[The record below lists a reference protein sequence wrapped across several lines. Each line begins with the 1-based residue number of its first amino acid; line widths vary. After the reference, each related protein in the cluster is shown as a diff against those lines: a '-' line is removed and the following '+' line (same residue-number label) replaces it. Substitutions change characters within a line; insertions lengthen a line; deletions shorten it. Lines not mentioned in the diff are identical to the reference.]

1 MIRKICLLTLLLFKL
16 SFSQDNL
23 PPEIFSEGNEFYCPL
38 SQQAIVTFFDITDPD
53 DESIEA
59 LYIQISEGYVQGED
73 LLILTGF
80 HPGVQESW
88 DPVSG
93 KLELKGPGGTEA
105 LYTDLIAA
113 VYDVKFISNNPNP
126 TDKSFSFTIGDTN
139 YLEET
144 GHYYEFISLVD
155 VTWTESK
162 ELAENLTYYGL
173 QGYLATITSA
183 EENQIAAVQTND
195 VGWIGASDA
204 ANEGDWRW
212 VTGPE
217 GLENN
222 GDGLPF
228 WNGAGS
234 QQGGVAVNNGNGSE
248 YSNWN
253 GTAEPNNAGP
263 EHYAHVTSPNVGEI
277 GTWND
282 LPNPASGGGDYQSKG
297 YIVEYGGMPGDPV
310 LNLSSSTNLLAPVV
324 ENISGFFGC
333 LNELTELVASSNI
346 GDGDVYWY
354 DSQIGG
360 NLIFE
365 GTNFNPDI
373 SETTS
378 FFVSPFAGGECDNF
392 NRIEIGAVINPS
404 PTPVAPDVMVDQC
417 TYTVEELVTE
427 ILINNECADISN
439 ITYSSG
445 TDFDDVN
452 GIGYFSEISDNFEFS
467 QGIILSSGD
476 ASLGTGP
483 NPGIG
488 NESSGDFG
496 WPGDI
501 DLTTLLEQTDSANDN
516 TNNASVIE
524 FDFVPISNNISFRF
538 IMASEE
544 YDQGSFECSFSDI
557 FGFFLT
563 NEDGVTTNLAVLPD
577 SDTPILVT
585 NIHPDNGVCG
595 AANPEYFGGY
605 VAEGES
611 PIAYDGYTRAFTAQS
626 EVVPGQ
632 TYHIKLAVADAGD
645 SALDTAVFLEGG
657 SFDLGIDLGDDIL
670 IENGLAPCPDDT
682 YTIDTF
688 TENGDYT
695 WFNNDI
701 EIEGENSSVLEV
713 SETGNYSVNIS
724 YGETC
729 NYSDDLFVE
738 FYIPLTIESPDTLF
752 SCDNNLVDG
761 FGLFD
766 LSQQTEPISATIT
779 TIPTITYFETL
790 EDAEQDINSIDNIES
805 YQNITPFN
813 QTIFVRIVENT
824 FPNCYSTTS
833 FELTT
838 INPPTITIP
847 TPLEECDNDYDG
859 IDVFDLSQKTDELL
873 GGQLN
878 VSVSYHESQED
889 ADNAANAIT
898 EPYSNLNSPDSQNI
912 FVRLEDN
919 ETFCY
924 ATTTLALVV
933 NPIPEVIV
941 PPVIEV
947 CDDDYDGIST
957 FDLVSLDPIIL
968 NGQTGITV
976 SYYESQAE
984 ADTATNP
991 LASPY
996 NNTSL
1001 NTQELIVRLENDITG
1016 CYSTTTQ
1023 GIIVNP
1029 LSLIEVIDYEICD
1042 YVNPGDMIEVFDII
1056 SYIDDYFTAQ
1066 NVTETYH
1073 GSLADAESGND
1084 PYTTAELTNYSNS
1097 DSASEEIFV
1106 RLVDNVTA
1114 CVTTGSFNIVVNPL
1128 PNVIVNTDL
1137 VQCDI
1142 DDVQD
1147 GISIYNLE
1155 EAAENIVIP
1164 NGPGDSSDNYVL
1176 TFHLSQE
1183 DLDAG
1188 INAIPNPTSYVNL
1201 TPLQNIYC
1209 RVENIATGCY
1219 TTSFF
1224 YLETIFNPIPEDA
1237 GLIVCDNSEGNG
1249 NDYDGL
1255 GLFTLSN
1262 ANDYVLSLIVAN
1274 PNNDITSPDQLT
1286 IAYYASEEDALL
1298 ELNQLP
1304 NQYTSEVP
1312 DAQTVYLRVERDNDC
1327 FGINSML
1334 LQVLPVPVY
1343 NEVLDEILCTYTP
1356 GTIDVDLNDYNA
1368 QVLGGQ
1374 NAGQVIITYHNSQLD
1389 ADTGFNALASPYTV
1403 NDEETI
1409 YVRVEVED
1417 GDPFVTACF
1426 ISNIN
1431 FTLTVAPRPVFI
1443 APEDLIVCDD
1453 DDTIDGLTTID
1464 ISVQTETI
1472 AAGIAEN
1479 VVTYHI
1485 SQEDA
1490 DSGENPLEDLYTTIT
1505 PDTQTIFA
1513 RIEDDMTPITA
1524 CYSTTPMDLV
1534 VVGPPAATTPSNLE
1548 FCDADADGFGVFTL
1562 TDADAEIT
1570 GTLSNLAISYHE
1582 TFSDAENNLFPIIGD
1597 YNNIVQYQQ
1606 TIYVRVEDT
1615 TISTDCFTY
1624 LELLLV
1630 VNDVPQIET
1639 EPSALEV
1646 CDNDTDGF
1654 GLFDLSLANEEI
1666 LNGLDP
1672 LEFEI
1677 TYYET
1682 SENAT
1687 LGENP
1692 IATPLAYTNV
1702 SPFTQDIYVRVENIA
1717 TECYNTTALTLIVN
1731 ELPVLIQPDPLEL
1744 CDDNNTGDEVE
1755 EFTLEDSLAQVLNG
1769 QTGIS
1774 VTFHETQEDAD
1785 NGDAPIFSPYTN
1797 IVNAQTIYLRAEN
1810 DITGCVSTI
1819 TLDLRVNPLPSPVT
1833 VEPLEACD
1841 VDADGFTSF
1850 DLESVSEDIINGE
1863 LDIFITYYETLTD
1876 AENALNPLVS
1886 PYDNIVP
1893 NQQTL
1898 FVRAE
1903 NSITGCFSIVDLEL
1917 ISLPSPQLP
1926 IVIDDIIICDD
1937 DLNGFFQ
1944 FDLTQNTALILGDQV
1959 ASEFNLSYHIS
1970 QEDADTGDN
1979 PIVNPETYSN
1989 LSNPQTIYVRLESIE
2004 NLCVSTGEFDLIVS
2018 LPPDAIQPLPLEIC
2032 DDIIADETTI
2042 FDLTVKDEEI
2052 TGGNPWIVEY
2062 FETEE
2067 DAMANTNVIADPE
2080 AYTNTVVGTNA
2091 LNPQTLFVRVTDP
2104 STTCYSF
2111 VTLTIRVLPN
2121 PTPSIDPAN
2130 IELCDYDASGDELEI
2145 FDITINEAYII
2156 NGEEGVS
2163 VTYYE
2168 TQEDAELGENAIVD
2182 PAVYTN
2188 ITLGQQTIYVRVT
2201 NDITAC
2207 YTIVTFDLVVNP
2219 LPDVSAADQYIAC
2232 EIDTDGFF
2240 DFDLDT
2246 VSASILGTQ
2255 DPLNFTVTYHETQED
2270 ADNGE
2275 NVLVSPYTNLT
2286 NPQQLFVNITN
2297 NTTGCFIAVPSIT
2310 IEVQEAA
2317 QANSDLDRIEYII
2330 CDNLADNDG
2339 FGTFNLSS
2347 QNEEILDGQD
2357 PANFTVTYYDNQIDA
2372 ELGTNPLANSYE
2384 NTSNPQVI
2392 YARVDNDTTADA
2404 QCYATT
2410 NLTLIVNLLPEFFLE
2425 DVYLGCVNVNGS
2437 ELLDPVVMD
2446 IGLDPAL
2453 YSFEWFDPTGTL
2465 VSTSVTYT
2473 PLVGGTFTAI
2483 ATNLATGCEY
2493 TVTTL
2498 VDPSSPP
2505 EVSAVVTT
2513 EFFADIHVIEASAT
2527 GEGIYEFSLDDGP
2540 WQTSG
2545 TFEDV
2550 TPGFHTVVA
2559 RDVNGCGTG
2568 TTQVLVIDY
2577 PHFFTP
2583 NGDGYNDTWRVE
2595 GIETRPLAKI
2605 YIYDRYGKLLK
2616 QLSPLGPGWDG
2627 TFNGE
2632 NLPASDYWFTIRLD
2646 VIYGDDESLIKEFT
2660 GHFSLKR

>member
-1 MIRKICLLTLLLFKL
+1 MTEMIRKICLLTLLLFKL

-38 SQQAIVTFFDITDPD
+38 SEQAIVTFFDITDPD
-53 DESIEA
+53 DESILA

-73 LLILTGF
+73 LLTLTGV
-80 HPGVQESW
+80 HPGIQETW

-93 KLELKGPGGTEA
+93 KLELKGPGGGEA
-105 LYTDLIAA
+105 LYADIIPA
-113 VYDVKFISNNPNP
+113 VYDVRFNSTNNNPI
-126 TDKSFSFTIGDTN
+126 DKSFSFTIGN
-139 YLEET
+139 ANFLPST
-144 GHYYEFISLVD
+144 GHFYEYID
-155 VTWTESK
+155 VLGITWQQAKTA
-162 ELAENLTYYGL
+162 AENQFYFGL
-173 QGYLATITSA
+173 QGYLATIMSP
-183 EENQIAAVQTND
+183 EESQIAVEQASAT
-195 VGWIGASDA
+195 GWIGASDFT
-204 ANEGDWRW
+204 NEGQWNW

-217 GLENN
+217 AGTN
-222 GDGLPF
+222 F
-228 WNGAGS
+228 WNG
-234 QQGGVAVNNGNGSE
+234 NFNGSAVSGM

-253 GTAEPNNAGP
+253 NDPPEPNQSGD
-263 EHYAHVTSPNVGEI
+263 EDFAHITDPSI
-277 GTWND
+277 GLIGSWND
-282 LPNPASGGGDYQSKG
+282 LSNTGPGSGPYQPKG
-297 YIVEYGGMPGDPV
+297 YIVEFGGMPGDPV
-310 LNLSSSTNLLAPVV
+310 LNLSSSTNLLAPII
-324 ENISGFFGC
+324 EISDFSGC

-360 NLIFE
+360 NLVFE
-365 GTNFNPDI
+365 GTNYNPDI

-378 FFVSPFAGGECDNF
+378 FFVSPFADGECDTF
-392 NRIEIGAVINPS
+392 NRIEIDAVINPS

-439 ITYSSG
+439 ITYSTG
-445 TDFDDVN
+445 TNFDDVN

-595 AANPEYFGGY
+595 AANPEYFGSY
-605 VAEGES
+605 VEEGES

-626 EVVPGQ
+626 EVIPGQ

-657 SFDLGIDLGDDIL
+657 SFDLGIDLGEDIL

-701 EIEGENSSVLEV
+701 EIEGENSSVLDV
-713 SETGNYSVNIS
+713 TETGNYSVNIS

-729 NYSDDLFVE
+729 NYTDDLFIE
-738 FYIPLTIESPDTLF
+738 FYVPLIIESPETLL

-779 TIPTITYFETL
+779 TIPTITYFETI
-790 EDAEQDINSIDNIES
+790 EDAEQDINNIDNIES

-833 FELTT
+833 FGLTT
-838 INPPTITIP
+838 INPPIITIP
-847 TPLEECDNDYDG
+847 TALEECDNDYDG
-859 IDVFDLSQKTDELL
+859 IDVFDLSQRTDELL
-873 GGQLN
+873 GGQVN

-889 ADNAANAIT
+889 ADNAANAIVD
-898 EPYSNLNSPDSQNI
+898 PYTNTTADSQNV
-912 FVRLEDN
+912 FVRLTDDI
-919 ETFCY
+919 TFCY

-957 FDLVSLDPIIL
+957 FDLVSLDPTIL
-968 NGQTGITV
+968 NGQTGISV

-1056 SYIDDYFTAQ
+1056 SYIDDYFSSQ

-1106 RLVDNVTA
+1106 RLVDNVTD

-1209 RVENIATGCY
+1209 RVQNIATTCY

-1286 IAYYASEEDALL
+1286 IAYYASESDALL

-1327 FGINSML
+1327 FGINSMQI
-1334 LQVLPVPVY
+1334 QVLPVPVY

-1356 GTIDVDLNDYNA
+1356 GTIDIDLNDYNA
-1368 QVLGGQ
+1368 QVLGEQ
-1374 NAGQVIITYHNSQLD
+1374 NAEQVIITYHNSQLD

-1403 NDEETI
+1403 NGEETI
-1409 YVRVEVED
+1409 FVRVEVED

-1431 FTLTVAPRPVFI
+1431 FTLTVEPRPVFI

-1453 DDTIDGLTTID
+1453 DGTIDGLTTID

-1479 VVTYHI
+1479 IVTYHV

-1490 DSGENPLEDLYTTIT
+1490 DSGENPLEDLYTTVT
-1505 PDTQTIFA
+1505 QDSQTIFA
-1513 RIEDDMTPITA
+1513 RIKDDMTPITG
-1524 CYSTTPMDLV
+1524 CYSTTPVNLV

-1606 TIYVRVEDT
+1606 T
-1615 TISTDCFTY
+1615 
-1624 LELLLV
+1624 
-1630 VNDVPQIET
+1630 
-1639 EPSALEV
+1639 
-1646 CDNDTDGF
+1646 
-1654 GLFDLSLANEEI
+1654 
-1666 LNGLDP
+1666 
-1672 LEFEI
+1672 
-1677 TYYET
+1677 
-1682 SENAT
+1682 
-1687 LGENP
+1687 
-1692 IATPLAYTNV
+1692 
-1702 SPFTQDIYVRVENIA
+1702 
-1717 TECYNTTALTLIVN
+1717 
-1731 ELPVLIQPDPLEL
+1731 
-1744 CDDNNTGDEVE
+1744 
-1755 EFTLEDSLAQVLNG
+1755 
-1769 QTGIS
+1769 
-1774 VTFHETQEDAD
+1774 
-1785 NGDAPIFSPYTN
+1785 
-1797 IVNAQTIYLRAEN
+1797 
-1810 DITGCVSTI
+1810 
-1819 TLDLRVNPLPSPVT
+1819 
-1833 VEPLEACD
+1833 
-1841 VDADGFTSF
+1841 
-1850 DLESVSEDIINGE
+1850 
-1863 LDIFITYYETLTD
+1863 
-1876 AENALNPLVS
+1876 
-1886 PYDNIVP
+1886 
-1893 NQQTL
+1893 
-1898 FVRAE
+1898 
-1903 NSITGCFSIVDLEL
+1903 
-1917 ISLPSPQLP
+1917 
-1926 IVIDDIIICDD
+1926 
-1937 DLNGFFQ
+1937 
-1944 FDLTQNTALILGDQV
+1944 
-1959 ASEFNLSYHIS
+1959 
-1970 QEDADTGDN
+1970 
-1979 PIVNPETYSN
+1979 
-1989 LSNPQTIYVRLESIE
+1989 
-2004 NLCVSTGEFDLIVS
+2004 
-2018 LPPDAIQPLPLEIC
+2018 
-2032 DDIIADETTI
+2032 
-2042 FDLTVKDEEI
+2042 
-2052 TGGNPWIVEY
+2052 
-2062 FETEE
+2062 
-2067 DAMANTNVIADPE
+2067 
-2080 AYTNTVVGTNA
+2080 
-2091 LNPQTLFVRVTDP
+2091 
-2104 STTCYSF
+2104 
-2111 VTLTIRVLPN
+2111 
-2121 PTPSIDPAN
+2121 
-2130 IELCDYDASGDELEI
+2130 
-2145 FDITINEAYII
+2145 
-2156 NGEEGVS
+2156 
-2163 VTYYE
+2163 
-2168 TQEDAELGENAIVD
+2168 
-2182 PAVYTN
+2182 
-2188 ITLGQQTIYVRVT
+2188 
-2201 NDITAC
+2201 
-2207 YTIVTFDLVVNP
+2207 
-2219 LPDVSAADQYIAC
+2219 
-2232 EIDTDGFF
+2232 
-2240 DFDLDT
+2240 
-2246 VSASILGTQ
+2246 
-2255 DPLNFTVTYHETQED
+2255 
-2270 ADNGE
+2270 
-2275 NVLVSPYTNLT
+2275 
-2286 NPQQLFVNITN
+2286 
-2297 NTTGCFIAVPSIT
+2297 
-2310 IEVQEAA
+2310 
-2317 QANSDLDRIEYII
+2317 
-2330 CDNLADNDG
+2330 
-2339 FGTFNLSS
+2339 
-2347 QNEEILDGQD
+2347 
-2357 PANFTVTYYDNQIDA
+2357 
-2372 ELGTNPLANSYE
+2372 
-2384 NTSNPQVI
+2384 
-2392 YARVDNDTTADA
+2392 
-2404 QCYATT
+2404 
-2410 NLTLIVNLLPEFFLE
+2410 
-2425 DVYLGCVNVNGS
+2425 
-2437 ELLDPVVMD
+2437 
-2446 IGLDPAL
+2446 
-2453 YSFEWFDPTGTL
+2453 
-2465 VSTSVTYT
+2465 
-2473 PLVGGTFTAI
+2473 
-2483 ATNLATGCEY
+2483 
-2493 TVTTL
+2493 
-2498 VDPSSPP
+2498 
-2505 EVSAVVTT
+2505 
-2513 EFFADIHVIEASAT
+2513 
-2527 GEGIYEFSLDDGP
+2527 
-2540 WQTSG
+2540 
-2545 TFEDV
+2545 
-2550 TPGFHTVVA
+2550 
-2559 RDVNGCGTG
+2559 
-2568 TTQVLVIDY
+2568 
-2577 PHFFTP
+2577 
-2583 NGDGYNDTWRVE
+2583 
-2595 GIETRPLAKI
+2595 
-2605 YIYDRYGKLLK
+2605 
-2616 QLSPLGPGWDG
+2616 
-2627 TFNGE
+2627 
-2632 NLPASDYWFTIRLD
+2632 
-2646 VIYGDDESLIKEFT
+2646 
-2660 GHFSLKR
+2660 

>member
-1 MIRKICLLTLLLFKL
+1 MIRKICLLILFIFQL

-38 SQQAIVTFFDITDPD
+38 SEQAIVTFFDITDPD

-59 LYIQISEGYVQGED
+59 LYIQISQGYVQGED
-73 LLILTGF
+73 VLSLTGV
-80 HPGVQESW
+80 HPGIQETW

-93 KLELKGPGGTEA
+93 KLELKGPGGAEA
-105 LYTDLIAA
+105 LYADIIPA
-113 VYDVKFISNNPNP
+113 VYDVRFSSTNNNPVN
-126 TDKSFSFTIGDTN
+126 KSFSFTIGDAN
-139 YLEET
+139 FLPST
-144 GHYYEFISLVD
+144 GHFYEYID
-155 VTWTESK
+155 VLGITWQQAKTA
-162 ELAENLTYYGL
+162 AENQTYFGL
-173 QGYLATITSA
+173 QGYLATIMSP
-183 EENQIAAVQTND
+183 EESQIAVEQASAT
-195 VGWIGASDA
+195 GWIGASDFT
-204 ANEGDWRW
+204 NEGQWNW

-217 GLENN
+217 AGTN
-222 GDGLPF
+222 F
-228 WNGAGS
+228 WNG
-234 QQGGVAVNNGNGSE
+234 NFNGSAAAGM

-253 GTAEPNNAGP
+253 NDPPEPNQSGDEDFAHITDPSIGLIGSWNDLSNAGP
-263 EHYAHVTSPNVGEI
+263 G
-277 GTWND
+277 
-282 LPNPASGGGDYQSKG
+282 SGPYQPKG
-297 YIVEYGGMPGDPV
+297 YIVEFGGMPGDPV
-310 LNLSSSTNLLAPVV
+310 LNLSSSTALLAPIV
-324 ENISGFFGC
+324 ETSDFSGC
-333 LNELTELVASSNI
+333 LNELSELVATSNI

-360 NLIFE
+360 NLVFE
-365 GTNFNPDI
+365 GTNYNPDI

-378 FFVSPFAGGECDNF
+378 FFVSPFPDGECDTF

-452 GIGYFSEISDNFEFS
+452 GIGYFSEISENFEFS

-488 NESSGDFG
+488 NASSGNFG

-605 VAEGES
+605 VAQGES

-738 FYIPLTIESPDTLF
+738 FYIPLTIESPETLL

-779 TIPTITYFETL
+779 TTPTITYFETL
-790 EDAEQDINSIDNIES
+790 EEAEQDINAIANIES
-805 YQNITPFN
+805 YQNINPFN

-833 FELTT
+833 FGLTT
-838 INPPTITIP
+838 INPPTITVP

-873 GGQLN
+873 GGQVN

-968 NGQTGITV
+968 NGQTGISVT
-976 SYYESQAE
+976 YYESQAE

-1056 SYIDDYFTAQ
+1056 SYIDDYFSSQ

-1073 GSLADAESGND
+1073 GSLADAQSGND

-1209 RVENIATGCY
+1209 RVENIATTCY

-1262 ANDYVLSLIVAN
+1262 ADNYVLSLIVAN

-1356 GTIDVDLNDYNA
+1356 GTFDVDLNDYNA
-1368 QVLGGQ
+1368 QVLGDQ
-1374 NAGQVIITYHNSQLD
+1374 NAEEVIITYHESQLD
-1389 ADTGFNALASPYTV
+1389 ADTGFNALASPYTI
-1403 NDEETI
+1403 NEEATI
-1409 YVRVEVED
+1409 YTRVEVED

-1431 FTLTVAPRPVFI
+1431 FTLTVEPRPVFI

-1472 AAGIAEN
+1472 AAGVPEN

-1490 DSGENPLEDLYTTIT
+1490 DSGENPLEELYTTVT

-1513 RIEDDMTPITA
+1513 RIEDDMTPITG

-1624 LELLLV
+1624 LELLIV

-1654 GLFDLSLANEEI
+1654 GLFDLSLASEEI

-1672 LEFEI
+1672 LDFEV

-1774 VTFHETQEDAD
+1774 ITFHETQEDAD
-1785 NGDAPIFSPYTN
+1785 NADAPIFSPYTN

-1876 AENALNPLVS
+1876 AENALNPLAS

-1903 NSITGCFSIVDLEL
+1903 NSITGCFSVVDLEL

-2032 DDIIADETTI
+2032 DDIVADETTV

-2130 IELCDYDASGDELEI
+2130 IELCDYDTSGDELEV
-2145 FDITINEAYII
+2145 FDITVNEAYII

-2163 VTYYE
+2163 VTYHE

-2188 ITLGQQTIYVRVT
+2188 ITLGQQIIYVRVT

-2207 YTIVTFDLVVNP
+2207 YTIVTFDLIVNP
-2219 LPDVSAADQYIAC
+2219 LPDISAADQYIAC

-2270 ADNGE
+2270 ADNGD

-2384 NTSNPQVI
+2384 NTSNPQII

-2410 NLTLIVNLLPEFFLE
+2410 DLTLIVNLLPEFFLE

-2483 ATNLATGCEY
+2483 ATNLATGCQN

-2513 EFFADIHVIEASAT
+2513 EFFADLHVIQASAT

-2550 TPGFHTVVA
+2550 TPGFHSVIA

-2605 YIYDRYGKLLK
+2605 YIYDRFGKLLK

-2632 NLPASDYWFTIRLD
+2632 NLPATDYWFTIRLD
-2646 VIYGDDESLIKEFT
+2646 VVFGEAESVIKEFT

>member
-1 MIRKICLLTLLLFKL
+1 
-16 SFSQDNL
+16 
-23 PPEIFSEGNEFYCPL
+23 
-38 SQQAIVTFFDITDPD
+38 
-53 DESIEA
+53 
-59 LYIQISEGYVQGED
+59 
-73 LLILTGF
+73 
-80 HPGVQESW
+80 
-88 DPVSG
+88 
-93 KLELKGPGGTEA
+93 
-105 LYTDLIAA
+105 
-113 VYDVKFISNNPNP
+113 
-126 TDKSFSFTIGDTN
+126 
-139 YLEET
+139 
-144 GHYYEFISLVD
+144 
-155 VTWTESK
+155 
-162 ELAENLTYYGL
+162 
-173 QGYLATITSA
+173 
-183 EENQIAAVQTND
+183 
-195 VGWIGASDA
+195 
-204 ANEGDWRW
+204 
-212 VTGPE
+212 
-217 GLENN
+217 
-222 GDGLPF
+222 
-228 WNGAGS
+228 
-234 QQGGVAVNNGNGSE
+234 
-248 YSNWN
+248 
-253 GTAEPNNAGP
+253 
-263 EHYAHVTSPNVGEI
+263 
-277 GTWND
+277 
-282 LPNPASGGGDYQSKG
+282 
-297 YIVEYGGMPGDPV
+297 
-310 LNLSSSTNLLAPVV
+310 
-324 ENISGFFGC
+324 
-333 LNELTELVASSNI
+333 
-346 GDGDVYWY
+346 
-354 DSQIGG
+354 
-360 NLIFE
+360 
-365 GTNFNPDI
+365 
-373 SETTS
+373 
-378 FFVSPFAGGECDNF
+378 
-392 NRIEIGAVINPS
+392 
-404 PTPVAPDVMVDQC
+404 
-417 TYTVEELVTE
+417 
-427 ILINNECADISN
+427 
-439 ITYSSG
+439 
-445 TDFDDVN
+445 
-452 GIGYFSEISDNFEFS
+452 
-467 QGIILSSGD
+467 
-476 ASLGTGP
+476 
-483 NPGIG
+483 
-488 NESSGDFG
+488 
-496 WPGDI
+496 
-501 DLTTLLEQTDSANDN
+501 
-516 TNNASVIE
+516 
-524 FDFVPISNNISFRF
+524 
-538 IMASEE
+538 
-544 YDQGSFECSFSDI
+544 
-557 FGFFLT
+557 
-563 NEDGVTTNLAVLPD
+563 
-577 SDTPILVT
+577 
-585 NIHPDNGVCG
+585 
-595 AANPEYFGGY
+595 
-605 VAEGES
+605 
-611 PIAYDGYTRAFTAQS
+611 
-626 EVVPGQ
+626 
-632 TYHIKLAVADAGD
+632 
-645 SALDTAVFLEGG
+645 
-657 SFDLGIDLGDDIL
+657 
-670 IENGLAPCPDDT
+670 
-682 YTIDTF
+682 
-688 TENGDYT
+688 
-695 WFNNDI
+695 
-701 EIEGENSSVLEV
+701 
-713 SETGNYSVNIS
+713 
-724 YGETC
+724 
-729 NYSDDLFVE
+729 
-738 FYIPLTIESPDTLF
+738 
-752 SCDNNLVDG
+752 
-761 FGLFD
+761 
-766 LSQQTEPISATIT
+766 
-779 TIPTITYFETL
+779 
-790 EDAEQDINSIDNIES
+790 
-805 YQNITPFN
+805 
-813 QTIFVRIVENT
+813 
-824 FPNCYSTTS
+824 
-833 FELTT
+833 
-838 INPPTITIP
+838 
-847 TPLEECDNDYDG
+847 
-859 IDVFDLSQKTDELL
+859 
-873 GGQLN
+873 
-878 VSVSYHESQED
+878 D

-968 NGQTGITV
+968 NGQTGITI

-1001 NTQELIVRLENDITG
+1001 NTQELVVRLENDITG

-1073 GSLADAESGND
+1073 GSLTDAESGND

-1114 CVTTGSFNIVVNPL
+1114 CVTTGSFNIIVNPL

-1389 ADTGFNALASPYTV
+1389 ADTGFNALASPYTI

-1490 DSGENPLEDLYTTIT
+1490 DSGENPLEELYTTIT

-1548 FCDADADGFGVFTL
+1548 FCDTDADGFGVFTL

-1876 AENALNPLVS
+1876 AENALNPLAS

-2121 PTPSIDPAN
+2121 PTPSLDPAN

-2483 ATNLATGCEY
+2483 ATNLATGCQN

-2616 QLSPLGPGWDG
+2616 
-2627 TFNGE
+2627 
-2632 NLPASDYWFTIRLD
+2632 
-2646 VIYGDDESLIKEFT
+2646 
-2660 GHFSLKR
+2660 

>member
-1 MIRKICLLTLLLFKL
+1 MIRKICLLILFIFQL

-38 SQQAIVTFFDITDPD
+38 SEQAIVTFFDITDPD

-59 LYIQISEGYVQGED
+59 LYIQISQGYVQGED
-73 LLILTGF
+73 VLSLTGV
-80 HPGVQESW
+80 HPGIQETW

-93 KLELKGPGGTEA
+93 KLELKGPGGAEA
-105 LYTDLIAA
+105 LYADIIPA
-113 VYDVKFISNNPNP
+113 VYDVRFSSTNNNPVN
-126 TDKSFSFTIGDTN
+126 KSFSFTIGDAN
-139 YLEET
+139 FLPST
-144 GHYYEFISLVD
+144 GHFYEYID
-155 VTWTESK
+155 VLGITWQQAKTA
-162 ELAENLTYYGL
+162 AENQTYFGL
-173 QGYLATITSA
+173 QGYLATIMSP
-183 EENQIAAVQTND
+183 EESQIAVEQASAT
-195 VGWIGASDA
+195 GWIGASDFT
-204 ANEGDWRW
+204 NEGQWNW

-217 GLENN
+217 AGTN
-222 GDGLPF
+222 F
-228 WNGAGS
+228 WNG
-234 QQGGVAVNNGNGSE
+234 NFNGSAAAGM

-253 GTAEPNNAGP
+253 NDPPEPNQSGDEDFAHITDPSIGLIGSWNDLSNAGP
-263 EHYAHVTSPNVGEI
+263 G
-277 GTWND
+277 
-282 LPNPASGGGDYQSKG
+282 SGPYQPKG
-297 YIVEYGGMPGDPV
+297 YIVEFGGMPGDPV
-310 LNLSSSTNLLAPVV
+310 LNLSSSTALLAPIV
-324 ENISGFFGC
+324 ETSDFSGC
-333 LNELTELVASSNI
+333 LNELSELVATSNI

-360 NLIFE
+360 NLVFE
-365 GTNFNPDI
+365 GTNYNPDI

-378 FFVSPFAGGECDNF
+378 FFVSPFPDGECDTF

-452 GIGYFSEISDNFEFS
+452 GIGYFSEISENFEFS

-488 NESSGDFG
+488 NASSGNFG

-605 VAEGES
+605 VAQGES

-738 FYIPLTIESPDTLF
+738 FYIPLTIESPETLL

-779 TIPTITYFETL
+779 TTPTITYFETL
-790 EDAEQDINSIDNIES
+790 EEAEQDINAIANIES
-805 YQNITPFN
+805 YQNINPFN

-833 FELTT
+833 FGLTT
-838 INPPTITIP
+838 INPPTITVP

-873 GGQLN
+873 GGQVN

-968 NGQTGITV
+968 NGQTGISVT
-976 SYYESQAE
+976 YYESQAE

-1056 SYIDDYFTAQ
+1056 SYIDDYFSSQ

-1073 GSLADAESGND
+1073 GSLADAQSGND

-1209 RVENIATGCY
+1209 RVENIATTCY

-1262 ANDYVLSLIVAN
+1262 ADNYVLSLIVAN

-1356 GTIDVDLNDYNA
+1356 GTFDVDLNDYNA
-1368 QVLGGQ
+1368 QVLGAQ
-1374 NAGQVIITYHNSQLD
+1374 NAEEVIITYHESQLN
-1389 ADTGFNALASPYTV
+1389 ADTGFNALASPYTI
-1403 NDEETI
+1403 NEEATI
-1409 YVRVEVED
+1409 YARVEVED

-1431 FTLTVAPRPVFI
+1431 FTLTVEPRPVFI

-1472 AAGIAEN
+1472 AAGVPEN

-1490 DSGENPLEDLYTTIT
+1490 DSGENPLEELYTTVT

-1513 RIEDDMTPITA
+1513 RIEDDMTPITG

-1624 LELLLV
+1624 LELLIV

-1654 GLFDLSLANEEI
+1654 GLFDLSLASEEI

-1672 LEFEI
+1672 LDFEV

-1682 SENAT
+1682 LDNANAET
-1687 LGENP
+1687 NP

-1774 VTFHETQEDAD
+1774 ITFHETQEDAD
-1785 NGDAPIFSPYTN
+1785 NADAPIFSPYTN

-1876 AENALNPLVS
+1876 AENALNPLAS

-1903 NSITGCFSIVDLEL
+1903 NSITGCFSVVDLEL

-2032 DDIIADETTI
+2032 DDIVADETTV

-2130 IELCDYDASGDELEI
+2130 IELCDYDTSGDELEV
-2145 FDITINEAYII
+2145 FDITVNEAYII

-2163 VTYYE
+2163 VTYHE

-2188 ITLGQQTIYVRVT
+2188 ITLGQQIIYVRVT

-2207 YTIVTFDLVVNP
+2207 YTIVTFDLIVNP
-2219 LPDVSAADQYIAC
+2219 LPDISAADQYIAC

-2270 ADNGE
+2270 ADNGD

-2384 NTSNPQVI
+2384 NTSNPQII

-2410 NLTLIVNLLPEFFLE
+2410 DLTLIVNLLPEFFLE

-2483 ATNLATGCEY
+2483 ATNLATGCQN

-2513 EFFADIHVIEASAT
+2513 EFFADLHVIQASAT

-2550 TPGFHTVVA
+2550 TPGFHSVIA
-2559 RDVNGCGTG
+2559 RDINGCGTG

-2605 YIYDRYGKLLK
+2605 YIYDRFGKLLK

-2632 NLPASDYWFTIRLD
+2632 NLPATDYWFTIRLD
-2646 VIYGDDESLIKEFT
+2646 VVFGEAESVIKEFT

>member
-1 MIRKICLLTLLLFKL
+1 MKKYLIL
-16 SFSQDNL
+16 SFMLLPFIGLSQDILISEGGTVNTCSGTL
-23 PPEIFSEGNEFYCPL
+23 FDSGGGSGNYSSNENYSITICPDNPGQNIELDFTSFSTQLNADILTIYDGPDNTGTGTTYSGNATQSPGFITATNASGCITVEFFSNAAANTTGFAANISCYEPCQEIIGSIDSVFPEPNAEGQVTVCPGEEVIFTASGEFSNSSEGATFAWEFGDGTTAEGLTVSKVYDQSGIFSAGLVITDTNPLGCSSLQITQIVIVAPSIDFAGTEAGKTELCFGDSTTLFGVAESTQLEDCAPEIFEQTWLEDTQTTGQQASYESTISVECYADGLEFTDVSQLIQICVVIEHSFIGDLDMLLTAPNGQSVYFAQYGDGNDPGTSLGIPDELDNGNPGTGFEYCFTPDSTADISSTGGTTVPAGIYGASNGSSFTDLLGTSLNGDWTFTVIDSWAADDGTIFSWNLDFDPALSAPPSEIISQVWLDDPSIVSVEGNNIVVSPTESGEICYTYVVQDDFGCEYSETICINVEEEIVTE
-38 SQQAIVTFFDITDPD
+38 QAINLYICDPLTSDLFFDFTENESLISSIATDPD
-53 DESIEA
+53 
-59 LYIQISEGYVQGED
+59 
-73 LLILTGF
+73 
-80 HPGVQESW
+80 
-88 DPVSG
+88 
-93 KLELKGPGGTEA
+93 
-105 LYTDLIAA
+105 
-113 VYDVKFISNNPNP
+113 
-126 TDKSFSFTIGDTN
+126 
-139 YLEET
+139 
-144 GHYYEFISLVD
+144 
-155 VTWTESK
+155 
-162 ELAENLTYYGL
+162 
-173 QGYLATITSA
+173 
-183 EENQIAAVQTND
+183 
-195 VGWIGASDA
+195 
-204 ANEGDWRW
+204 
-212 VTGPE
+212 
-217 GLENN
+217 
-222 GDGLPF
+222 
-228 WNGAGS
+228 
-234 QQGGVAVNNGNGSE
+234 
-248 YSNWN
+248 
-253 GTAEPNNAGP
+253 
-263 EHYAHVTSPNVGEI
+263 
-277 GTWND
+277 
-282 LPNPASGGGDYQSKG
+282 
-297 YIVEYGGMPGDPV
+297 
-310 LNLSSSTNLLAPVV
+310 
-324 ENISGFFGC
+324 
-333 LNELTELVASSNI
+333 
-346 GDGDVYWY
+346 
-354 DSQIGG
+354 
-360 NLIFE
+360 NLI
-365 GTNFNPDI
+365 
-373 SETTS
+373 
-378 FFVSPFAGGECDNF
+378 
-392 NRIEIGAVINPS
+392 
-404 PTPVAPDVMVDQC
+404 
-417 TYTVEELVTE
+417 
-427 ILINNECADISN
+427 
-439 ITYSSG
+439 
-445 TDFDDVN
+445 
-452 GIGYFSEISDNFEFS
+452 
-467 QGIILSSGD
+467 
-476 ASLGTGP
+476 
-483 NPGIG
+483 
-488 NESSGDFG
+488 
-496 WPGDI
+496 
-501 DLTTLLEQTDSANDN
+501 
-516 TNNASVIE
+516 
-524 FDFVPISNNISFRF
+524 ISF
-538 IMASEE
+538 
-544 YDQGSFECSFSDI
+544 
-557 FGFFLT
+557 
-563 NEDGVTTNLAVLPD
+563 
-577 SDTPILVT
+577 
-585 NIHPDNGVCG
+585 
-595 AANPEYFGGY
+595 
-605 VAEGES
+605 
-611 PIAYDGYTRAFTAQS
+611 
-626 EVVPGQ
+626 
-632 TYHIKLAVADAGD
+632 
-645 SALDTAVFLEGG
+645 
-657 SFDLGIDLGDDIL
+657 
-670 IENGLAPCPDDT
+670 
-682 YTIDTF
+682 
-688 TENGDYT
+688 
-695 WFNNDI
+695 
-701 EIEGENSSVLEV
+701 
-713 SETGNYSVNIS
+713 
-724 YGETC
+724 
-729 NYSDDLFVE
+729 
-738 FYIPLTIESPDTLF
+738 
-752 SCDNNLVDG
+752 
-761 FGLFD
+761 
-766 LSQQTEPISATIT
+766 
-779 TIPTITYFETL
+779 
-790 EDAEQDINSIDNIES
+790 
-805 YQNITPFN
+805 
-813 QTIFVRIVENT
+813 
-824 FPNCYSTTS
+824 
-833 FELTT
+833 
-838 INPPTITIP
+838 
-847 TPLEECDNDYDG
+847 
-859 IDVFDLSQKTDELL
+859 
-873 GGQLN
+873 
-878 VSVSYHESQED
+878 
-889 ADNAANAIT
+889 
-898 EPYSNLNSPDSQNI
+898 
-912 FVRLEDN
+912 
-919 ETFCY
+919 
-924 ATTTLALVV
+924 
-933 NPIPEVIV
+933 
-941 PPVIEV
+941 
-947 CDDDYDGIST
+947 
-957 FDLVSLDPIIL
+957 
-968 NGQTGITV
+968 
-976 SYYESQAE
+976 YE
-984 ADTATNP
+984 
-991 LASPY
+991 
-996 NNTSL
+996 
-1001 NTQELIVRLENDITG
+1001 
-1016 CYSTTTQ
+1016 
-1023 GIIVNP
+1023 
-1029 LSLIEVIDYEICD
+1029 
-1042 YVNPGDMIEVFDII
+1042 
-1056 SYIDDYFTAQ
+1056 
-1066 NVTETYH
+1066 
-1073 GSLADAESGND
+1073 
-1084 PYTTAELTNYSNS
+1084 
-1097 DSASEEIFV
+1097 
-1106 RLVDNVTA
+1106 
-1114 CVTTGSFNIVVNPL
+1114 
-1128 PNVIVNTDL
+1128 
-1137 VQCDI
+1137 
-1142 DDVQD
+1142 
-1147 GISIYNLE
+1147 
-1155 EAAENIVIP
+1155 
-1164 NGPGDSSDNYVL
+1164 
-1176 TFHLSQE
+1176 
-1183 DLDAG
+1183 
-1188 INAIPNPTSYVNL
+1188 
-1201 TPLQNIYC
+1201 
-1209 RVENIATGCY
+1209 
-1219 TTSFF
+1219 
-1224 YLETIFNPIPEDA
+1224 
-1237 GLIVCDNSEGNG
+1237 
-1249 NDYDGL
+1249 
-1255 GLFTLSN
+1255 
-1262 ANDYVLSLIVAN
+1262 
-1274 PNNDITSPDQLT
+1274 
-1286 IAYYASEEDALL
+1286 SEEDA
-1298 ELNQLP
+1298 E
-1304 NQYTSEVP
+1304 
-1312 DAQTVYLRVERDNDC
+1312 
-1327 FGINSML
+1327 
-1334 LQVLPVPVY
+1334 
-1343 NEVLDEILCTYTP
+1343 NEVNSIVDYINYPGLDE
-1356 GTIDVDLNDYNA
+1356 
-1368 QVLGGQ
+1368 Q
-1374 NAGQVIITYHNSQLD
+1374 
-1389 ADTGFNALASPYTV
+1389 
-1403 NDEETI
+1403 TI
-1409 YVRVEVED
+1409 YVRVEYLESNCYETQSFTLNVTDPPLVNPVDKLFICDDETDDGFVDYDLNNFNSQILGDQVESDYLVSYYLTYDDAYNGTNALEMPYEISNNSVIWPRVDVIGTTGCFNIGESDLLSFQVNPPDDSSFEMTPTCDGASANITGFFGGTFAFDTAPTDGAIIDSSTGTITGGDYNTTYSVGYTTAGGCPTTTIVSVTSVED
-1417 GDPFVTACF
+1417 DDSSFEMTSTCDGAAATVTGLVGGTFAFDTAPTDGAVIDSSTGTITGGDYDTTYSVSYTTNGDCPTTTIVSITSIIADDSSFEMTSTCDGAAATVTGLVGGTFAFDTAPTDGAVIDSSTGTITGGDYDTTYSVSYTTNGDCPTTTIVSITSIIADDSSFEMTSTCDGGTATVTGLVGGTFAFDTAPTDGAVIDSSTGTVSQGGYGVDYIISYTTNGDCPTSSIVNFSSAVLPVISDPTPF
-1426 ISNIN
+1426 
-1431 FTLTVAPRPVFI
+1431 
-1443 APEDLIVCDD
+1443 EVCDD
-1453 DDTIDGLTTID
+1453 NIADGFVEMDLSIKNSEITNGN
-1464 ISVQTETI
+1464 SNY
-1472 AAGIAEN
+1472 A
-1479 VVTYHI
+1479 VTYYLT
-1485 SQEDA
+1485 SEDA
-1490 DSGENPLEDLYTTIT
+1490 TTADNPLTLPYTNISN
-1505 PDTQTIFA
+1505 PQTVFIRVVDIIYGCFV
-1513 RIEDDMTPITA
+1513 
-1524 CYSTTPMDLV
+1524 TTSMELNV
-1534 VVGPPAATTPSNLE
+1534 QSAPAANTPSILE
-1548 FCDADADGFGVFTL
+1548 YCDADADGFGVFDL
-1562 TDADAEIT
+1562 TNADAEIT
-1570 GTLSNLAISYHE
+1570 SGQTGLVITYHE
-1582 TFSDAENNLFPIIGD
+1582 TQADAENNVNAITGN

-1606 TIYVRVEDT
+1606 TIYVRVESATIT
-1615 TISTDCFTY
+1615 TTCATY
-1624 LELLLV
+1624 LELLIV

-1654 GLFDLSLANEEI
+1654 GLFDLSLASEEI

-1672 LEFEI
+1672 LDFEV

-1774 VTFHETQEDAD
+1774 ITFHETQEDAD
-1785 NGDAPIFSPYTN
+1785 NADAPIFSPYTN

-1876 AENALNPLVS
+1876 AENALNPLAS

-1903 NSITGCFSIVDLEL
+1903 NSITGCFSVVDLEL

-2032 DDIIADETTI
+2032 DDIVADETTV

-2130 IELCDYDASGDELEI
+2130 IELCDYDTSGDELEV
-2145 FDITINEAYII
+2145 FDITVNEAYII

-2163 VTYYE
+2163 VTYHE

-2188 ITLGQQTIYVRVT
+2188 ITLGQQIIYVRVT

-2207 YTIVTFDLVVNP
+2207 YTIVTFDLIVNP
-2219 LPDVSAADQYIAC
+2219 LPDISAADQYIAC

-2270 ADNGE
+2270 ADNGD

-2384 NTSNPQVI
+2384 NTSNPQII

-2410 NLTLIVNLLPEFFLE
+2410 DLTLIVNLLPEFFLE

-2483 ATNLATGCEY
+2483 ATNLATGCQN

-2513 EFFADIHVIEASAT
+2513 EFFADLHVIQASAT

-2550 TPGFHTVVA
+2550 TPGFHSVIA
-2559 RDVNGCGTG
+2559 RDINGCGTG

-2605 YIYDRYGKLLK
+2605 YIYDRFGKLLK

-2632 NLPASDYWFTIRLD
+2632 NLPATDYWFTIRLD
-2646 VIYGDDESLIKEFT
+2646 VVFGEAESVIKEFT

>member
-38 SQQAIVTFFDITDPD
+38 SEQAIVTFFDITDPD

-93 KLELKGPGGTEA
+93 KLELKGPGGAEA

-766 LSQQTEPISATIT
+766 LSQQTEPISASIT
-779 TIPTITYFETL
+779 TIPTISYFETL
-790 EDAEQDINSIDNIES
+790 EDAEQDINAIANIES

-813 QTIFVRIVENT
+813 QTVFVRIVENT

-833 FELTT
+833 FGLTT

-859 IDVFDLSQKTDELL
+859 IDIFDLSQKTDELL

-878 VSVSYHESQED
+878 ISVSYHESQED
-889 ADNAANAIT
+889 ADNAVNAIT

-1188 INAIPNPTSYVNL
+1188 MNAIPNPTSYVNL

-1389 ADTGFNALASPYTV
+1389 ADTGFNALASPYTI

-1876 AENALNPLVS
+1876 AENALNPLAS

-1903 NSITGCFSIVDLEL
+1903 NSITGCFSIIDLEL

-2032 DDIIADETTI
+2032 DDIIADETTV

-2465 VSTSVTYT
+2465 VSTNVTYT

-2483 ATNLATGCEY
+2483 ATNLATGCQN

>member
-1 MIRKICLLTLLLFKL
+1 MIRKICLLILFIFQL

-38 SQQAIVTFFDITDPD
+38 SEQAIVTFFDITDPD

-59 LYIQISEGYVQGED
+59 LYIQISQGYVQGED
-73 LLILTGF
+73 VLSLTGV
-80 HPGVQESW
+80 HPGIQETW

-93 KLELKGPGGTEA
+93 KLELKGPGGAEA
-105 LYTDLIAA
+105 LYADIIPA
-113 VYDVKFISNNPNP
+113 VYDVRFSSTNNNPVN
-126 TDKSFSFTIGDTN
+126 KSFSFTIGDAN
-139 YLEET
+139 FLPST
-144 GHYYEFISLVD
+144 GHFYEYID
-155 VTWTESK
+155 VLGITWQQAKTA
-162 ELAENLTYYGL
+162 AENQTYFGL
-173 QGYLATITSA
+173 QGYLATIMSP
-183 EENQIAAVQTND
+183 EESQIAVEQASAT
-195 VGWIGASDA
+195 GWIGASDFT
-204 ANEGDWRW
+204 NEGQWNW

-217 GLENN
+217 AGTN
-222 GDGLPF
+222 F
-228 WNGAGS
+228 WNG
-234 QQGGVAVNNGNGSE
+234 NFNGSAAAGM

-253 GTAEPNNAGP
+253 NDPPEPNQSGDEDFAHITDPSIGLIGSWNDLSNAGP
-263 EHYAHVTSPNVGEI
+263 G
-277 GTWND
+277 
-282 LPNPASGGGDYQSKG
+282 SGPYQPKG
-297 YIVEYGGMPGDPV
+297 YIVEFGGMPGDPV
-310 LNLSSSTNLLAPVV
+310 LNLSSSTALLAPIV
-324 ENISGFFGC
+324 ETSDFSGC
-333 LNELTELVASSNI
+333 LNELSELVATSNI

-360 NLIFE
+360 NLVFE
-365 GTNFNPDI
+365 GTNYNPDI

-378 FFVSPFAGGECDNF
+378 FFVSPFPDGECDTF

-452 GIGYFSEISDNFEFS
+452 GIGYFSEISENFEFS

-488 NESSGDFG
+488 NASSGNFG

-605 VAEGES
+605 VAQGES

-738 FYIPLTIESPDTLF
+738 FYIPLTIESPETLL

-779 TIPTITYFETL
+779 TTPTITYFETL
-790 EDAEQDINSIDNIES
+790 EEAEQDINAIANIES
-805 YQNITPFN
+805 YQNINPFN

-833 FELTT
+833 FGLTT
-838 INPPTITIP
+838 INPPTITVP

-873 GGQLN
+873 GGQVN

-968 NGQTGITV
+968 NGQTGISVT
-976 SYYESQAE
+976 YYESQAE

-1056 SYIDDYFTAQ
+1056 SYIDDYFSSQ

-1073 GSLADAESGND
+1073 GSLADAQSGND

-1209 RVENIATGCY
+1209 RVENIATTCY

-1262 ANDYVLSLIVAN
+1262 ADNYVLSLIVAN

-1356 GTIDVDLNDYNA
+1356 GTFDVDLNDYNA
-1368 QVLGGQ
+1368 QVLGDQ
-1374 NAGQVIITYHNSQLD
+1374 NAEEVIITYHESQLD
-1389 ADTGFNALASPYTV
+1389 ADTGFNALASPYTI
-1403 NDEETI
+1403 NEEATI
-1409 YVRVEVED
+1409 YARVEVED

-1431 FTLTVAPRPVFI
+1431 FTLTVEPRPVFI

-1472 AAGIAEN
+1472 AAGVPEN

-1490 DSGENPLEDLYTTIT
+1490 DSGENPLEELYTTVT

-1513 RIEDDMTPITA
+1513 RIEDDMTPITG

-1624 LELLLV
+1624 LELLIV

-1654 GLFDLSLANEEI
+1654 GLFDLSLASEEI

-1672 LEFEI
+1672 LDFEV

-1682 SENAT
+1682 LDNANAET
-1687 LGENP
+1687 NP

-1774 VTFHETQEDAD
+1774 ITFHETQEDAD
-1785 NGDAPIFSPYTN
+1785 NADAPIFSPYTN

-1876 AENALNPLVS
+1876 AENALNPLAS

-1903 NSITGCFSIVDLEL
+1903 NSITGCFSVVDLEL

-2032 DDIIADETTI
+2032 DDIVADETTV

-2130 IELCDYDASGDELEI
+2130 IELCDYDTSGDELEV
-2145 FDITINEAYII
+2145 FDITVNEAYII

-2163 VTYYE
+2163 VTYHE

-2188 ITLGQQTIYVRVT
+2188 ITLGQQIIYVRVT

-2207 YTIVTFDLVVNP
+2207 YTIVTFDLIVNP
-2219 LPDVSAADQYIAC
+2219 LPDISAADQYIAC

-2270 ADNGE
+2270 ADNGD

-2384 NTSNPQVI
+2384 NTSNPQII

-2410 NLTLIVNLLPEFFLE
+2410 DLTLIVNLLPEFFLE

-2483 ATNLATGCEY
+2483 ATNLATGCQN

-2513 EFFADIHVIEASAT
+2513 EFFADLHVIQASAT

-2550 TPGFHTVVA
+2550 TPGFHSVIA

-2605 YIYDRYGKLLK
+2605 YIYDRFGKLLK

-2632 NLPASDYWFTIRLD
+2632 NLPATDYWFTIRLD
-2646 VIYGDDESLIKEFT
+2646 VVFGEAESVIKEFT

>member
-1 MIRKICLLTLLLFKL
+1 M
-16 SFSQDNL
+16 N
-23 PPEIFSEGNEFYCPL
+23 
-38 SQQAIVTFFDITDPD
+38 
-53 DESIEA
+53 
-59 LYIQISEGYVQGED
+59 IQI
-73 LLILTGF
+73 
-80 HPGVQESW
+80 
-88 DPVSG
+88 
-93 KLELKGPGGTEA
+93 GTEQ
-105 LYTDLIAA
+105 
-113 VYDVKFISNNPNP
+113 KSPNDCCNFNTP
-126 TDKSFSFTIGDTN
+126 G
-139 YLEET
+139 
-144 GHYYEFISLVD
+144 
-155 VTWTESK
+155 
-162 ELAENLTYYGL
+162 
-173 QGYLATITSA
+173 
-183 EENQIAAVQTND
+183 EEN
-195 VGWIGASDA
+195 
-204 ANEGDWRW
+204 
-212 VTGPE
+212 
-217 GLENN
+217 
-222 GDGLPF
+222 
-228 WNGAGS
+228 
-234 QQGGVAVNNGNGSE
+234 
-248 YSNWN
+248 
-253 GTAEPNNAGP
+253 
-263 EHYAHVTSPNVGEI
+263 YAHVTSPNVGAI

-282 LPNPASGGGDYQSKG
+282 LGDSANPGNENYQAKG
-297 YIVEYGGMPGDPV
+297 YIVEFGGMPGDPV

-360 NLIFE
+360 NLVFE
-365 GTNFNPDI
+365 GTNYNPDI

-378 FFVSPFAGGECDNF
+378 FFVSPFPDGECDTF

-439 ITYSSG
+439 ITYSTG
-445 TDFDDVN
+445 TNFDDEN

-496 WPGDI
+496 WPGDL

-563 NEDGVTTNLAVLPD
+563 SEDGVTTNLAVLPD

-670 IENGLAPCPDDT
+670 IENGLAPCPNDT
-682 YTIDTF
+682 YIIDTF
-688 TENGDYT
+688 TENGEYT

-713 SETGNYSVNIS
+713 TETGDYSVNIS

-729 NYSDDLFVE
+729 NYSDDLFIE
-738 FYIPLTIESPDTLF
+738 FYIPLTIESPETLL

-766 LSQQTEPISATIT
+766 LSQQTESISATIT
-779 TIPTITYFETL
+779 TTPTITYFETL
-790 EDAEQDINSIDNIES
+790 EEAEQDINAIANIES

-838 INPPTITIP
+838 ITPPTITVP

-873 GGQLN
+873 GGQVN

-889 ADNAANAIT
+889 ADNGANAIVDLYT
-898 EPYSNLNSPDSQNI
+898 NTTADSQNI

-968 NGQTGITV
+968 NGQTGISVT
-976 SYYESQAE
+976 YYESQAE

-1056 SYIDDYFTAQ
+1056 SYIDDYFSSQ

-1209 RVENIATGCY
+1209 RVENIATTCY

-1262 ANDYVLSLIVAN
+1262 ADNYVLSLIVAN

-1286 IAYYASEEDALL
+1286 IAYYASESDALL

-1356 GTIDVDLNDYNA
+1356 GTFDVDLNDYNA
-1368 QVLGGQ
+1368 QVLGDQ
-1374 NAGQVIITYHNSQLD
+1374 NAEEVIITYHESQLD
-1389 ADTGFNALASPYTV
+1389 ADTGFNALASPYTI
-1403 NDEETI
+1403 NEEATI
-1409 YVRVEVED
+1409 YTRVEVED

-1431 FTLTVAPRPVFI
+1431 FTLTVEPRPVFI

-1472 AAGIAEN
+1472 AAGVPEN

-1490 DSGENPLEDLYTTIT
+1490 DSGENPLEELYTTVT

-1513 RIEDDMTPITA
+1513 RIEDDMTPITG

-1582 TFSDAENNLFPIIGD
+1582 TLSDAENNLFPIIGD

-1624 LELLLV
+1624 LELLIV

-1672 LEFEI
+1672 LDFEV

-1774 VTFHETQEDAD
+1774 ITFHETQEDAD
-1785 NGDAPIFSPYTN
+1785 NADAPIFSPYTN

-1876 AENALNPLVS
+1876 AENALNPLAS

-1979 PIVNPETYSN
+1979 PIVNPETYNN

-2032 DDIIADETTI
+2032 DDIVADETTV

-2130 IELCDYDASGDELEI
+2130 IELCDYDASGDQLEV
-2145 FDITINEAYII
+2145 FDITVNEAYII

-2163 VTYYE
+2163 VTYHE

-2207 YTIVTFDLVVNP
+2207 YTIVTFDLIVNP
-2219 LPDVSAADQYIAC
+2219 LPDISAAQDYIAC

-2270 ADNGE
+2270 ADNGD

-2339 FGTFNLSS
+2339 FGTFNLST
-2347 QNEEILDGQD
+2347 QNEEVLDGQD

-2384 NTSNPQVI
+2384 NTSNPQII

-2410 NLTLIVNLLPEFFLE
+2410 DLTLIVNLLPEFFLE

-2483 ATNLATGCEY
+2483 ATNLATGCQN

-2513 EFFADIHVIEASAT
+2513 EFFADLHVIEASAT

-2550 TPGFHTVVA
+2550 TPGFHSVIA
-2559 RDVNGCGTG
+2559 RDINGCGTG

-2605 YIYDRYGKLLK
+2605 YIYDRFGKLLK

-2632 NLPASDYWFTIRLD
+2632 NLPATDYWFTIRLD
-2646 VIYGDDESLIKEFT
+2646 VVFGEAESVIKEFT

>member
-1 MIRKICLLTLLLFKL
+1 MIRKICLLILFIFQL

-38 SQQAIVTFFDITDPD
+38 SEQAIVTFFDITDPD

-59 LYIQISEGYVQGED
+59 LYIQISQGYVQGED
-73 LLILTGF
+73 VLSLTGV
-80 HPGVQESW
+80 HPGIQETW

-93 KLELKGPGGTEA
+93 KLELKGPGGAEA
-105 LYTDLIAA
+105 LYADIIPA
-113 VYDVKFISNNPNP
+113 VYDVRFSSTNNNPI
-126 TDKSFSFTIGDTN
+126 DKSFSFTIGDAN
-139 YLEET
+139 FLPST
-144 GHYYEFISLVD
+144 GHFYEYID
-155 VTWTESK
+155 VLGITWQQAKTA
-162 ELAENLTYYGL
+162 AENQTYFGL
-173 QGYLATITSA
+173 QGYLATIMSP
-183 EENQIAAVQTND
+183 EESQIAVEQASAT
-195 VGWIGASDA
+195 GWIGASDFT
-204 ANEGDWRW
+204 NEGQWNW

-217 GLENN
+217 AGTN
-222 GDGLPF
+222 F
-228 WNGAGS
+228 WNG
-234 QQGGVAVNNGNGSE
+234 NFNGSAVAGM

-253 GTAEPNNAGP
+253 NDPPEPNQSGD
-263 EHYAHVTSPNVGEI
+263 EDFAHITDPSI
-277 GTWND
+277 GLIGSWND
-282 LPNPASGGGDYQSKG
+282 LSNTGPGSGPYQPKG
-297 YIVEYGGMPGDPV
+297 YIVEFGGMPGDPV
-310 LNLSSSTNLLAPVV
+310 LNLSSSTNLLAPIV
-324 ENISGFFGC
+324 EISDFSGC

-360 NLIFE
+360 NLVFE
-365 GTNFNPDI
+365 GTNYNPDI

-378 FFVSPFAGGECDNF
+378 FFVSPFADGECESF

-417 TYTVEELVTE
+417 TYTIEELVTE
-427 ILINNECADISN
+427 ILINNECADVSN
-439 ITYSSG
+439 ITYSTG
-445 TDFDDVN
+445 TNFDDVN

-563 NEDGVTTNLAVLPD
+563 SEDGVTTNLAVLPD

-682 YTIDTF
+682 YIIDTF
-688 TENGDYT
+688 TENGEYT

-701 EIEGENSSVLEV
+701 EIEGENSSTLEV
-713 SETGNYSVNIS
+713 TETGDYSVNIS

-729 NYSDDLFVE
+729 NYSDDLFIE
-738 FYIPLTIESPDTLF
+738 FYVPLIIESPETLL

-766 LSQQTEPISATIT
+766 LSQQTNPISATIT

-790 EDAEQDINSIDNIES
+790 EDAEQDINGIDNIES

-824 FPNCYSTTS
+824 FPNCYSITS
-833 FELTT
+833 FGLTT
-838 INPPTITIP
+838 INPPIITIP
-847 TPLEECDNDYDG
+847 TALEECDNDYDG
-859 IDVFDLSQKTDELL
+859 IDVFDLSQRTDELL
-873 GGQLN
+873 SGQVN

-889 ADNAANAIT
+889 ADNAANAIVD
-898 EPYSNLNSPDSQNI
+898 PYTNTTADSQNV
-912 FVRLEDN
+912 FVRLTDDI
-919 ETFCY
+919 TFCY

-957 FDLVSLDPIIL
+957 FDLVSLDPTIL
-968 NGQTGITV
+968 NGQTGISV

-1056 SYIDDYFTAQ
+1056 SYIDDYFSSQ

-1209 RVENIATGCY
+1209 RVQNIATTCY

-1286 IAYYASEEDALL
+1286 IAYYASESDALL

-1334 LQVLPVPVY
+1334 IQVLPVPVY

-1356 GTIDVDLNDYNA
+1356 GTIDIDLNDYNA
-1368 QVLGGQ
+1368 QVLGEQ
-1374 NAGQVIITYHNSQLD
+1374 NAEQVIITYHNSQLD

-1403 NDEETI
+1403 NGEETI
-1409 YVRVEVED
+1409 FVRVEVED

-1431 FTLTVAPRPVFI
+1431 FTLTVEPRPVFI

-1453 DDTIDGLTTID
+1453 DGTIDGLTTID

-1479 VVTYHI
+1479 IVTYHV

-1490 DSGENPLEDLYTTIT
+1490 DSGENPLEDLYTTVT
-1505 PDTQTIFA
+1505 QDSQTIFA
-1513 RIEDDMTPITA
+1513 RIEDDMTPITG
-1524 CYSTTPMDLV
+1524 CYSTTPVNLV

-1606 TIYVRVEDT
+1606 TIYVRIEDT

-1624 LELLLV
+1624 LELLIV

-1654 GLFDLSLANEEI
+1654 GLFDLSLANQEI

-1672 LEFEI
+1672 LDFEI
-1677 TYYET
+1677 SYYET
-1682 SENAT
+1682 LDNANAET
-1687 LGENP
+1687 NP

-1702 SPFTQDIYVRVENIA
+1702 SAFTQDIYVRVENIA

-1774 VTFHETQEDAD
+1774 ITFHETQEDAD
-1785 NGDAPIFSPYTN
+1785 TADAPIFSPYTN

-1810 DITGCVSTI
+1810 DITGCVNTI

-1876 AENALNPLVS
+1876 AENALNPLAS

-1926 IVIDDIIICDD
+1926 IVIEDIIICDD

-1944 FDLTQNTALILGDQV
+1944 FDLTQNTALILGTQV

-1979 PIVNPETYSN
+1979 PIVNPETYNN

-2032 DDIIADETTI
+2032 DDIIADETTV

-2062 FETEE
+2062 FETEQ

-2080 AYTNTVVGTNA
+2080 AYTNTAVGTNA

-2130 IELCDYDASGDELEI
+2130 IELCDYDASGDELEV

-2163 VTYYE
+2163 VTYHE

-2182 PAVYTN
+2182 PTVYTN

-2270 ADNGE
+2270 ADNGD
-2275 NVLVSPYTNLT
+2275 NALVSPYTNLT

-2317 QANSDLDRIEYII
+2317 QANSDLDRIDYII

-2339 FGTFNLSS
+2339 FGTFDLST

-2372 ELGTNPLANSYE
+2372 ELGTNPLPNSYE
-2384 NTSNPQVI
+2384 NTSNPQII

-2410 NLTLIVNLLPEFFLE
+2410 DLTLIVNLLPEFFLE

-2473 PLVGGTFTAI
+2473 PLVGGTFTAV

-2513 EFFADIHVIEASAT
+2513 EFFADLHIIEASAS

-2550 TPGFHTVVA
+2550 TPGFHSVIA
-2559 RDVNGCGTG
+2559 RDINGCGTG
-2568 TTQVLVIDY
+2568 STQVLVIDY

-2605 YIYDRYGKLLK
+2605 YIYDRFGKLLK

-2632 NLPASDYWFTIRLD
+2632 NLPATDYWFTIRLD
-2646 VIYGDDESLIKEFT
+2646 VVFGDAESLIKEFT

>member
-1 MIRKICLLTLLLFKL
+1 
-16 SFSQDNL
+16 
-23 PPEIFSEGNEFYCPL
+23 
-38 SQQAIVTFFDITDPD
+38 
-53 DESIEA
+53 
-59 LYIQISEGYVQGED
+59 
-73 LLILTGF
+73 
-80 HPGVQESW
+80 
-88 DPVSG
+88 
-93 KLELKGPGGTEA
+93 
-105 LYTDLIAA
+105 
-113 VYDVKFISNNPNP
+113 
-126 TDKSFSFTIGDTN
+126 
-139 YLEET
+139 
-144 GHYYEFISLVD
+144 
-155 VTWTESK
+155 
-162 ELAENLTYYGL
+162 
-173 QGYLATITSA
+173 
-183 EENQIAAVQTND
+183 
-195 VGWIGASDA
+195 
-204 ANEGDWRW
+204 
-212 VTGPE
+212 
-217 GLENN
+217 
-222 GDGLPF
+222 
-228 WNGAGS
+228 
-234 QQGGVAVNNGNGSE
+234 
-248 YSNWN
+248 
-253 GTAEPNNAGP
+253 
-263 EHYAHVTSPNVGEI
+263 
-277 GTWND
+277 
-282 LPNPASGGGDYQSKG
+282 
-297 YIVEYGGMPGDPV
+297 
-310 LNLSSSTNLLAPVV
+310 
-324 ENISGFFGC
+324 
-333 LNELTELVASSNI
+333 
-346 GDGDVYWY
+346 
-354 DSQIGG
+354 
-360 NLIFE
+360 
-365 GTNFNPDI
+365 
-373 SETTS
+373 
-378 FFVSPFAGGECDNF
+378 
-392 NRIEIGAVINPS
+392 
-404 PTPVAPDVMVDQC
+404 
-417 TYTVEELVTE
+417 
-427 ILINNECADISN
+427 
-439 ITYSSG
+439 
-445 TDFDDVN
+445 
-452 GIGYFSEISDNFEFS
+452 
-467 QGIILSSGD
+467 
-476 ASLGTGP
+476 
-483 NPGIG
+483 
-488 NESSGDFG
+488 
-496 WPGDI
+496 
-501 DLTTLLEQTDSANDN
+501 
-516 TNNASVIE
+516 
-524 FDFVPISNNISFRF
+524 
-538 IMASEE
+538 
-544 YDQGSFECSFSDI
+544 
-557 FGFFLT
+557 
-563 NEDGVTTNLAVLPD
+563 
-577 SDTPILVT
+577 
-585 NIHPDNGVCG
+585 
-595 AANPEYFGGY
+595 
-605 VAEGES
+605 
-611 PIAYDGYTRAFTAQS
+611 
-626 EVVPGQ
+626 
-632 TYHIKLAVADAGD
+632 
-645 SALDTAVFLEGG
+645 
-657 SFDLGIDLGDDIL
+657 
-670 IENGLAPCPDDT
+670 
-682 YTIDTF
+682 
-688 TENGDYT
+688 
-695 WFNNDI
+695 
-701 EIEGENSSVLEV
+701 
-713 SETGNYSVNIS
+713 
-724 YGETC
+724 
-729 NYSDDLFVE
+729 
-738 FYIPLTIESPDTLF
+738 
-752 SCDNNLVDG
+752 
-761 FGLFD
+761 
-766 LSQQTEPISATIT
+766 
-779 TIPTITYFETL
+779 
-790 EDAEQDINSIDNIES
+790 
-805 YQNITPFN
+805 
-813 QTIFVRIVENT
+813 
-824 FPNCYSTTS
+824 
-833 FELTT
+833 
-838 INPPTITIP
+838 
-847 TPLEECDNDYDG
+847 
-859 IDVFDLSQKTDELL
+859 
-873 GGQLN
+873 
-878 VSVSYHESQED
+878 HESQED
-889 ADNAANAIT
+889 ADNAANAIVD
-898 EPYSNLNSPDSQNI
+898 PYTNTTADSQNV
-912 FVRLEDN
+912 FVRLTDDI
-919 ETFCY
+919 TFCY

-957 FDLVSLDPIIL
+957 FDLVSLDPTIL
-968 NGQTGITV
+968 NGQTGISV

-1056 SYIDDYFTAQ
+1056 SYIDDYFSSQ

-1073 GSLADAESGND
+1073 GSLVDAESGND

-1209 RVENIATGCY
+1209 RVQNIATTCY

-1286 IAYYASEEDALL
+1286 IAYYASESDALL

-1334 LQVLPVPVY
+1334 IQVLPVPVY

-1356 GTIDVDLNDYNA
+1356 GTIDIDLNDYNA
-1368 QVLGGQ
+1368 QVLGEQ
-1374 NAGQVIITYHNSQLD
+1374 NAEQVIITYHNSQLD

-1403 NDEETI
+1403 NGEETI
-1409 YVRVEVED
+1409 FVRVEVED

-1431 FTLTVAPRPVFI
+1431 FTLTVEPRPVFI

-1453 DDTIDGLTTID
+1453 DGTIDGLTTID

-1479 VVTYHI
+1479 IVTYHV

-1490 DSGENPLEDLYTTIT
+1490 DSGENPLEDLYTTVT
-1505 PDTQTIFA
+1505 QDSQTIFA
-1513 RIEDDMTPITA
+1513 RIEDDMTPITG
-1524 CYSTTPMDLV
+1524 CYSTTPVNLV

-1606 TIYVRVEDT
+1606 TIYVRIEDT

-1624 LELLLV
+1624 LELLIV

-1654 GLFDLSLANEEI
+1654 GLFDLSLANQEI

-1677 TYYET
+1677 SYYET
-1682 SENAT
+1682 LDNANAET
-1687 LGENP
+1687 NP

-1702 SPFTQDIYVRVENIA
+1702 SAFTQDIYVRVENIA

-1774 VTFHETQEDAD
+1774 ITFHETQEDAD
-1785 NGDAPIFSPYTN
+1785 TADAPIFSPYTN

-1810 DITGCVSTI
+1810 DITGCVNTI

-1876 AENALNPLVS
+1876 AENALNPLAS

-1926 IVIDDIIICDD
+1926 IVIEDIIICDD

-1944 FDLTQNTALILGDQV
+1944 FDLTQNTALILGTQV

-1979 PIVNPETYSN
+1979 PIVNPETYNN

-2032 DDIIADETTI
+2032 DDIIADETTV

-2062 FETEE
+2062 FETEQ

-2080 AYTNTVVGTNA
+2080 AYTNTAVGTNA

-2130 IELCDYDASGDELEI
+2130 IELCDYDASGDELEV

-2163 VTYYE
+2163 VTYHE
-2168 TQEDAELGENAIVD
+2168 TQEDAELGENTIVD
-2182 PAVYTN
+2182 PTVYTN

-2270 ADNGE
+2270 ADNGD
-2275 NVLVSPYTNLT
+2275 NALVSPYTNLT

-2317 QANSDLDRIEYII
+2317 QANSDLDRINYII

-2339 FGTFNLSS
+2339 FGTFDLST

-2372 ELGTNPLANSYE
+2372 ELGTNPLPNSYE
-2384 NTSNPQVI
+2384 NTSNPQII

-2410 NLTLIVNLLPEFFLE
+2410 DLTLIVNLLPEFFLE

-2473 PLVGGTFTAI
+2473 PLVGGTFTAV

-2513 EFFADIHVIEASAT
+2513 EFFADLHIIEASAS
-2527 GEGIYEFSLDDGP
+2527 GEGIYDFSLDDGP

-2550 TPGFHTVVA
+2550 TPGFHSVIA
-2559 RDVNGCGTG
+2559 RDINGCGTG
-2568 TTQVLVIDY
+2568 STQVLVIDY

-2605 YIYDRYGKLLK
+2605 YIYDRFGKLLK

-2632 NLPASDYWFTIRLD
+2632 NLPAT
-2646 VIYGDDESLIKEFT
+2646 
-2660 GHFSLKR
+2660 

>member
-1 MIRKICLLTLLLFKL
+1 MKKYLILYFMLLPFIGLSQDILISEGGTVNTCSGTLFDSGGGSGNYSSNENYSITICPDNPGQNIELDFT
-16 SFSQDNL
+16 SFSTQLNADILTIYDGPDNTGTGTTYSGNATQSPGFITATNASGCITVDFFSNAAANTTGFAANISCYEPCQEIVGSIDSVFPEPNAEGQVTVCPGEEVIFTASGEFSNSSDGATFAWEFGDGTTAEGL
-23 PPEIFSEGNEFYCPL
+23 TVSKVYDQSGIFSAGLVITDTNPLGCSSLQITQIVIVAPSIDFTGTEAGKTELCFGDSTTLFGVAESTQLEDCAPEIFEETWLEDTQTTGQQASYESTISVECYADGLEFTDVSQLIQICVVIEHSFIGDLDMLLTAPNGQSVYFAQYGDGNDPGTSLGIPDELDNGNPGTGFEYCFTPESTADISSTGGTTVPAGIYGASNGSSFTDLLGTSLNGDWTFTVIDSWAADDGTIFSWNLDFDPSLSAPPSEIISQVWLDDPSIVSVEGNNIVVSPTESGEICYTYVVQDDFGCEYSETICINVEEEIVTE
-38 SQQAIVTFFDITDPD
+38 QAINLYICDPLTSDLFFDFTENESLISSIATDPD
-53 DESIEA
+53 
-59 LYIQISEGYVQGED
+59 
-73 LLILTGF
+73 
-80 HPGVQESW
+80 
-88 DPVSG
+88 
-93 KLELKGPGGTEA
+93 
-105 LYTDLIAA
+105 
-113 VYDVKFISNNPNP
+113 
-126 TDKSFSFTIGDTN
+126 
-139 YLEET
+139 
-144 GHYYEFISLVD
+144 
-155 VTWTESK
+155 
-162 ELAENLTYYGL
+162 
-173 QGYLATITSA
+173 
-183 EENQIAAVQTND
+183 
-195 VGWIGASDA
+195 
-204 ANEGDWRW
+204 
-212 VTGPE
+212 
-217 GLENN
+217 
-222 GDGLPF
+222 
-228 WNGAGS
+228 
-234 QQGGVAVNNGNGSE
+234 
-248 YSNWN
+248 
-253 GTAEPNNAGP
+253 
-263 EHYAHVTSPNVGEI
+263 
-277 GTWND
+277 
-282 LPNPASGGGDYQSKG
+282 
-297 YIVEYGGMPGDPV
+297 
-310 LNLSSSTNLLAPVV
+310 
-324 ENISGFFGC
+324 
-333 LNELTELVASSNI
+333 
-346 GDGDVYWY
+346 
-354 DSQIGG
+354 
-360 NLIFE
+360 NLI
-365 GTNFNPDI
+365 
-373 SETTS
+373 
-378 FFVSPFAGGECDNF
+378 
-392 NRIEIGAVINPS
+392 
-404 PTPVAPDVMVDQC
+404 
-417 TYTVEELVTE
+417 
-427 ILINNECADISN
+427 
-439 ITYSSG
+439 
-445 TDFDDVN
+445 
-452 GIGYFSEISDNFEFS
+452 
-467 QGIILSSGD
+467 
-476 ASLGTGP
+476 
-483 NPGIG
+483 
-488 NESSGDFG
+488 
-496 WPGDI
+496 
-501 DLTTLLEQTDSANDN
+501 
-516 TNNASVIE
+516 
-524 FDFVPISNNISFRF
+524 ISF
-538 IMASEE
+538 
-544 YDQGSFECSFSDI
+544 
-557 FGFFLT
+557 
-563 NEDGVTTNLAVLPD
+563 
-577 SDTPILVT
+577 
-585 NIHPDNGVCG
+585 
-595 AANPEYFGGY
+595 
-605 VAEGES
+605 
-611 PIAYDGYTRAFTAQS
+611 
-626 EVVPGQ
+626 
-632 TYHIKLAVADAGD
+632 
-645 SALDTAVFLEGG
+645 
-657 SFDLGIDLGDDIL
+657 
-670 IENGLAPCPDDT
+670 
-682 YTIDTF
+682 
-688 TENGDYT
+688 
-695 WFNNDI
+695 
-701 EIEGENSSVLEV
+701 
-713 SETGNYSVNIS
+713 
-724 YGETC
+724 
-729 NYSDDLFVE
+729 
-738 FYIPLTIESPDTLF
+738 
-752 SCDNNLVDG
+752 
-761 FGLFD
+761 
-766 LSQQTEPISATIT
+766 
-779 TIPTITYFETL
+779 
-790 EDAEQDINSIDNIES
+790 
-805 YQNITPFN
+805 
-813 QTIFVRIVENT
+813 
-824 FPNCYSTTS
+824 
-833 FELTT
+833 
-838 INPPTITIP
+838 
-847 TPLEECDNDYDG
+847 
-859 IDVFDLSQKTDELL
+859 
-873 GGQLN
+873 
-878 VSVSYHESQED
+878 
-889 ADNAANAIT
+889 
-898 EPYSNLNSPDSQNI
+898 
-912 FVRLEDN
+912 
-919 ETFCY
+919 
-924 ATTTLALVV
+924 
-933 NPIPEVIV
+933 
-941 PPVIEV
+941 
-947 CDDDYDGIST
+947 
-957 FDLVSLDPIIL
+957 
-968 NGQTGITV
+968 
-976 SYYESQAE
+976 YE
-984 ADTATNP
+984 
-991 LASPY
+991 
-996 NNTSL
+996 
-1001 NTQELIVRLENDITG
+1001 
-1016 CYSTTTQ
+1016 
-1023 GIIVNP
+1023 
-1029 LSLIEVIDYEICD
+1029 
-1042 YVNPGDMIEVFDII
+1042 
-1056 SYIDDYFTAQ
+1056 
-1066 NVTETYH
+1066 
-1073 GSLADAESGND
+1073 
-1084 PYTTAELTNYSNS
+1084 
-1097 DSASEEIFV
+1097 
-1106 RLVDNVTA
+1106 
-1114 CVTTGSFNIVVNPL
+1114 
-1128 PNVIVNTDL
+1128 
-1137 VQCDI
+1137 
-1142 DDVQD
+1142 
-1147 GISIYNLE
+1147 
-1155 EAAENIVIP
+1155 
-1164 NGPGDSSDNYVL
+1164 
-1176 TFHLSQE
+1176 
-1183 DLDAG
+1183 
-1188 INAIPNPTSYVNL
+1188 
-1201 TPLQNIYC
+1201 
-1209 RVENIATGCY
+1209 
-1219 TTSFF
+1219 
-1224 YLETIFNPIPEDA
+1224 
-1237 GLIVCDNSEGNG
+1237 
-1249 NDYDGL
+1249 
-1255 GLFTLSN
+1255 
-1262 ANDYVLSLIVAN
+1262 
-1274 PNNDITSPDQLT
+1274 
-1286 IAYYASEEDALL
+1286 SEEDA
-1298 ELNQLP
+1298 E
-1304 NQYTSEVP
+1304 
-1312 DAQTVYLRVERDNDC
+1312 
-1327 FGINSML
+1327 
-1334 LQVLPVPVY
+1334 
-1343 NEVLDEILCTYTP
+1343 NEVNSIVDYINYPGLDE
-1356 GTIDVDLNDYNA
+1356 
-1368 QVLGGQ
+1368 Q
-1374 NAGQVIITYHNSQLD
+1374 
-1389 ADTGFNALASPYTV
+1389 
-1403 NDEETI
+1403 TI
-1409 YVRVEVED
+1409 YVRVEYLESNCYETQSFTLNVTDPPLVNPVDKLFICDDETDDGFVDYDLNNFNSQILGDQVESD
-1417 GDPFVTACF
+1417 YLVSYYLSYDDAYNGTNALEMPYE
-1426 ISNIN
+1426 ISNNSVIWPRVDVIGTTGCFNIGDSDLLSFQVNPPDDSSFEMTPTCDGASANVTGFFGGTFAFDTAPTDGAVIDSSTGTITGGDYDTTYSVSYTTNGDCPTTTIVSITSIIADDSSFEMTSTCDGAAATVTGLVGGTFAFDTAPTDGAVIDSSTGTITGGDYDTTYSVSYTTNGDCPTTTIVSITSIIADDSSFEMTSTCDGAAATVTGLVGGTFAFDTAPTDGAVIDSSTGTITGGDYDTTYSVSYTTNGDCPTTTIVSITSIIADDSSFEMTSTCDGAAATVTGLVGGTFAFDTAPTDGAVIDSSTGTITGGDYDTTYSVSYTTNGDCPTTTIVSITSIIADDSSFEMTSTCDGAAATVTGLVGGTFAFDTAPTDGAVIDSSTGTITGGDYDTTYSVSYTTNGDCPTTTIVSITSIIADDSSFEMTSTCDGGTATVTGLVGGTFAFDTAPTDGAVIDSSTGTVSQGGYGVDYIISYTTNGDCSTSSIVN
-1431 FTLTVAPRPVFI
+1431 FSSAVLPVISDPTPF
-1443 APEDLIVCDD
+1443 EVCDD
-1453 DDTIDGLTTID
+1453 NIADGFVEMDLSIKNSEITNGN
-1464 ISVQTETI
+1464 SNY
-1472 AAGIAEN
+1472 A
-1479 VVTYHI
+1479 VTYYLT
-1485 SQEDA
+1485 SEDA
-1490 DSGENPLEDLYTTIT
+1490 TTADNPLTLPYTNISN
-1505 PDTQTIFA
+1505 PQTVFIRVVDIIYGCFV
-1513 RIEDDMTPITA
+1513 
-1524 CYSTTPMDLV
+1524 TTSMELNV
-1534 VVGPPAATTPSNLE
+1534 QSAPAANTPSILE
-1548 FCDADADGFGVFTL
+1548 YCDADADGFGVFDL
-1562 TDADAEIT
+1562 TNADAEIT
-1570 GTLSNLAISYHE
+1570 SGQTGLVITYHE
-1582 TFSDAENNLFPIIGD
+1582 TQADAENNVNAITGN

-1606 TIYVRVEDT
+1606 TIYVRVESATIT
-1615 TISTDCFTY
+1615 TTCATY
-1624 LELLLV
+1624 LELLIV

-1654 GLFDLSLANEEI
+1654 GLFDLSLASEEI

-1672 LEFEI
+1672 LDFEV

-1774 VTFHETQEDAD
+1774 ITFHETQEDAD
-1785 NGDAPIFSPYTN
+1785 NADAPIFSPYTN

-1876 AENALNPLVS
+1876 AENALNPLAS

-1903 NSITGCFSIVDLEL
+1903 NSITGCFSVVDLEL

-2032 DDIIADETTI
+2032 DDIVADETTV

-2130 IELCDYDASGDELEI
+2130 IELCDYDTSGDELEV
-2145 FDITINEAYII
+2145 FDITVNEAYII

-2163 VTYYE
+2163 VTYHE

-2188 ITLGQQTIYVRVT
+2188 ITLGQQIIYVRVT

-2207 YTIVTFDLVVNP
+2207 YTIVTFDLIVNP
-2219 LPDVSAADQYIAC
+2219 LPDISAADQYIAC

-2270 ADNGE
+2270 ADNGD

-2384 NTSNPQVI
+2384 NTSNPQII

-2410 NLTLIVNLLPEFFLE
+2410 DLTLIVNLLPEFFLE

-2483 ATNLATGCEY
+2483 ATNLATGCQN

-2513 EFFADIHVIEASAT
+2513 EFFADLHVIQASAT

-2550 TPGFHTVVA
+2550 TPGFHSVIA
-2559 RDVNGCGTG
+2559 RDINGCGTG

-2605 YIYDRYGKLLK
+2605 YIYDRFGKLLK

-2632 NLPASDYWFTIRLD
+2632 NLPATDYWFTIRLD
-2646 VIYGDDESLIKEFT
+2646 VVFGEAESVIKEFT

>member
-1 MIRKICLLTLLLFKL
+1 MEEQLL
-16 SFSQDNL
+16 
-23 PPEIFSEGNEFYCPL
+23 
-38 SQQAIVTFFDITDPD
+38 VTGL
-53 DESIEA
+53 A
-59 LYIQISEGYVQGED
+59 
-73 LLILTGF
+73 
-80 HPGVQESW
+80 
-88 DPVSG
+88 
-93 KLELKGPGGTEA
+93 GGTFA
-105 LYTDLIAA
+105 FDTA
-113 VYDVKFISNNPNP
+113 P
-126 TDKSFSFTIGDTN
+126 TD
-139 YLEET
+139 
-144 GHYYEFISLVD
+144 
-155 VTWTESK
+155 
-162 ELAENLTYYGL
+162 
-173 QGYLATITSA
+173 
-183 EENQIAAVQTND
+183 
-195 VGWIGASDA
+195 
-204 ANEGDWRW
+204 
-212 VTGPE
+212 
-217 GLENN
+217 
-222 GDGLPF
+222 
-228 WNGAGS
+228 
-234 QQGGVAVNNGNGSE
+234 
-248 YSNWN
+248 
-253 GTAEPNNAGP
+253 
-263 EHYAHVTSPNVGEI
+263 
-277 GTWND
+277 
-282 LPNPASGGGDYQSKG
+282 
-297 YIVEYGGMPGDPV
+297 
-310 LNLSSSTNLLAPVV
+310 
-324 ENISGFFGC
+324 
-333 LNELTELVASSNI
+333 
-346 GDGDVYWY
+346 
-354 DSQIGG
+354 
-360 NLIFE
+360 
-365 GTNFNPDI
+365 
-373 SETTS
+373 
-378 FFVSPFAGGECDNF
+378 
-392 NRIEIGAVINPS
+392 GAVIDS
-404 PTPVAPDVMVDQC
+404 STG
-417 TYTVEELVTE
+417 TV
-427 ILINNECADISN
+427 
-439 ITYSSG
+439 
-445 TDFDDVN
+445 
-452 GIGYFSEISDNFEFS
+452 S
-467 QGIILSSGD
+467 QGGYGVD
-476 ASLGTGP
+476 Y
-483 NPGIG
+483 
-488 NESSGDFG
+488 F
-496 WPGDI
+496 
-501 DLTTLLEQTDSANDN
+501 
-516 TNNASVIE
+516 
-524 FDFVPISNNISFRF
+524 IS
-538 IMASEE
+538 
-544 YDQGSFECSFSDI
+544 Y
-557 FGFFLT
+557 
-563 NEDGVTTNLAVLPD
+563 TTNGDCPTSSIVNFSSAVLPVI
-577 SDTPILVT
+577 SDP
-585 NIHPDNGVCG
+585 
-595 AANPEYFGGY
+595 
-605 VAEGES
+605 
-611 PIAYDGYTRAFTAQS
+611 
-626 EVVPGQ
+626 
-632 TYHIKLAVADAGD
+632 
-645 SALDTAVFLEGG
+645 
-657 SFDLGIDLGDDIL
+657 
-670 IENGLAPCPDDT
+670 
-682 YTIDTF
+682 
-688 TENGDYT
+688 
-695 WFNNDI
+695 
-701 EIEGENSSVLEV
+701 
-713 SETGNYSVNIS
+713 
-724 YGETC
+724 
-729 NYSDDLFVE
+729 
-738 FYIPLTIESPDTLF
+738 
-752 SCDNNLVDG
+752 
-761 FGLFD
+761 
-766 LSQQTEPISATIT
+766 
-779 TIPTITYFETL
+779 
-790 EDAEQDINSIDNIES
+790 
-805 YQNITPFN
+805 TPF
-813 QTIFVRIVENT
+813 
-824 FPNCYSTTS
+824 
-833 FELTT
+833 
-838 INPPTITIP
+838 
-847 TPLEECDNDYDG
+847 
-859 IDVFDLSQKTDELL
+859 
-873 GGQLN
+873 
-878 VSVSYHESQED
+878 
-889 ADNAANAIT
+889 
-898 EPYSNLNSPDSQNI
+898 
-912 FVRLEDN
+912 
-919 ETFCY
+919 
-924 ATTTLALVV
+924 
-933 NPIPEVIV
+933 
-941 PPVIEV
+941 EV
-947 CDDDYDGIST
+947 CDDNIADG
-957 FDLVSLDPIIL
+957 FVEMDLSIKNSEIT
-968 NGQTGITV
+968 NGNSNYAVT
-976 SYYESQAE
+976 YYLTSEDATT
-984 ADTATNP
+984 ADNP
-991 LASPY
+991 LTLPY
-996 NNTSL
+996 TNIS
-1001 NTQELIVRLENDITG
+1001 
-1016 CYSTTTQ
+1016 
-1023 GIIVNP
+1023 NP
-1029 LSLIEVIDYEICD
+1029 QT
-1042 YVNPGDMIEVFDII
+1042 VFIRVVDII
-1056 SYIDDYFTAQ
+1056 YGCF
-1066 NVTETYH
+1066 
-1073 GSLADAESGND
+1073 
-1084 PYTTAELTNYSNS
+1084 
-1097 DSASEEIFV
+1097 
-1106 RLVDNVTA
+1106 
-1114 CVTTGSFNIVVNPL
+1114 VTTSM
-1128 PNVIVNTDL
+1128 
-1137 VQCDI
+1137 
-1142 DDVQD
+1142 
-1147 GISIYNLE
+1147 
-1155 EAAENIVIP
+1155 
-1164 NGPGDSSDNYVL
+1164 
-1176 TFHLSQE
+1176 
-1183 DLDAG
+1183 
-1188 INAIPNPTSYVNL
+1188 
-1201 TPLQNIYC
+1201 
-1209 RVENIATGCY
+1209 
-1219 TTSFF
+1219 
-1224 YLETIFNPIPEDA
+1224 
-1237 GLIVCDNSEGNG
+1237 
-1249 NDYDGL
+1249 
-1255 GLFTLSN
+1255 
-1262 ANDYVLSLIVAN
+1262 
-1274 PNNDITSPDQLT
+1274 
-1286 IAYYASEEDALL
+1286 
-1298 ELNQLP
+1298 ELN
-1304 NQYTSEVP
+1304 
-1312 DAQTVYLRVERDNDC
+1312 
-1327 FGINSML
+1327 
-1334 LQVLPVPVY
+1334 
-1343 NEVLDEILCTYTP
+1343 
-1356 GTIDVDLNDYNA
+1356 
-1368 QVLGGQ
+1368 
-1374 NAGQVIITYHNSQLD
+1374 
-1389 ADTGFNALASPYTV
+1389 
-1403 NDEETI
+1403 
-1409 YVRVEVED
+1409 
-1417 GDPFVTACF
+1417 
-1426 ISNIN
+1426 
-1431 FTLTVAPRPVFI
+1431 
-1443 APEDLIVCDD
+1443 
-1453 DDTIDGLTTID
+1453 
-1464 ISVQTETI
+1464 VQS
-1472 AAGIAEN
+1472 A
-1479 VVTYHI
+1479 
-1485 SQEDA
+1485 
-1490 DSGENPLEDLYTTIT
+1490 
-1505 PDTQTIFA
+1505 
-1513 RIEDDMTPITA
+1513 
-1524 CYSTTPMDLV
+1524 
-1534 VVGPPAATTPSNLE
+1534 PAANTPSILE
-1548 FCDADADGFGVFTL
+1548 YCDADADGFGVFTL

-1582 TFSDAENNLFPIIGD
+1582 TLSDAENNLFPIIGD

-1624 LELLLV
+1624 LELLIV

-1654 GLFDLSLANEEI
+1654 GLFDLSLASEEI

-1672 LEFEI
+1672 LDFEV

-1774 VTFHETQEDAD
+1774 ITFHETQEDAD
-1785 NGDAPIFSPYTN
+1785 NADAPIFSPYTN

-1876 AENALNPLVS
+1876 AENALNPLAS

-1903 NSITGCFSIVDLEL
+1903 NSITGCFSVVDLEL

-2032 DDIIADETTI
+2032 DDIVADETTV

-2130 IELCDYDASGDELEI
+2130 IELCDYDTSGDELEV
-2145 FDITINEAYII
+2145 FDITVNEAYII

-2163 VTYYE
+2163 VTYHE

-2188 ITLGQQTIYVRVT
+2188 ITLGQQIIYVRVT

-2207 YTIVTFDLVVNP
+2207 YTIVTFDLIVNP
-2219 LPDVSAADQYIAC
+2219 LPDISAADQYIAC

-2270 ADNGE
+2270 ADNGD

-2384 NTSNPQVI
+2384 NTSNPQII

-2410 NLTLIVNLLPEFFLE
+2410 DLTLIVNLLPEFFLE

-2483 ATNLATGCEY
+2483 ATNLATGCQN

-2513 EFFADIHVIEASAT
+2513 EFFADLHVIQASAT

-2550 TPGFHTVVA
+2550 TPGFHSVIA
-2559 RDVNGCGTG
+2559 RDINGCGTG

-2605 YIYDRYGKLLK
+2605 YIYDRFGKLLK

-2632 NLPASDYWFTIRLD
+2632 NLPATDYWFTIRLD
-2646 VIYGDDESLIKEFT
+2646 VVFGEAESVIKEFT

>member
-1 MIRKICLLTLLLFKL
+1 
-16 SFSQDNL
+16 
-23 PPEIFSEGNEFYCPL
+23 
-38 SQQAIVTFFDITDPD
+38 
-53 DESIEA
+53 
-59 LYIQISEGYVQGED
+59 
-73 LLILTGF
+73 LILTGF

-93 KLELKGPGGTEA
+93 KLELKGPGGAEA

-838 INPPTITIP
+838 INPPIITIP

-859 IDVFDLSQKTDELL
+859 IDIFDLSQKTDELL

-878 VSVSYHESQED
+878 VTVSYHESQED

-1356 GTIDVDLNDYNA
+1356 GTFDVDLNDYNA
-1368 QVLGGQ
+1368 QVLGDQ
-1374 NAGQVIITYHNSQLD
+1374 NAEEVIITYHESQLD
-1389 ADTGFNALASPYTV
+1389 ADTGFNALASPYTI
-1403 NDEETI
+1403 NEEETI

-1431 FTLTVAPRPVFI
+1431 FTLTVEPRPVFI

-1513 RIEDDMTPITA
+1513 RIEDDMTPITG

-1876 AENALNPLVS
+1876 AENALNPLAS

-2483 ATNLATGCEY
+2483 ATNLATGCQN

>member
-1 MIRKICLLTLLLFKL
+1 T
-16 SFSQDNL
+16 
-23 PPEIFSEGNEFYCPL
+23 
-38 SQQAIVTFFDITDPD
+38 
-53 DESIEA
+53 
-59 LYIQISEGYVQGED
+59 
-73 LLILTGF
+73 
-80 HPGVQESW
+80 
-88 DPVSG
+88 
-93 KLELKGPGGTEA
+93 
-105 LYTDLIAA
+105 
-113 VYDVKFISNNPNP
+113 
-126 TDKSFSFTIGDTN
+126 
-139 YLEET
+139 
-144 GHYYEFISLVD
+144 
-155 VTWTESK
+155 
-162 ELAENLTYYGL
+162 
-173 QGYLATITSA
+173 
-183 EENQIAAVQTND
+183 
-195 VGWIGASDA
+195 
-204 ANEGDWRW
+204 
-212 VTGPE
+212 
-217 GLENN
+217 
-222 GDGLPF
+222 
-228 WNGAGS
+228 
-234 QQGGVAVNNGNGSE
+234 
-248 YSNWN
+248 
-253 GTAEPNNAGP
+253 
-263 EHYAHVTSPNVGEI
+263 
-277 GTWND
+277 
-282 LPNPASGGGDYQSKG
+282 
-297 YIVEYGGMPGDPV
+297 
-310 LNLSSSTNLLAPVV
+310 
-324 ENISGFFGC
+324 
-333 LNELTELVASSNI
+333 
-346 GDGDVYWY
+346 
-354 DSQIGG
+354 
-360 NLIFE
+360 
-365 GTNFNPDI
+365 
-373 SETTS
+373 
-378 FFVSPFAGGECDNF
+378 
-392 NRIEIGAVINPS
+392 
-404 PTPVAPDVMVDQC
+404 
-417 TYTVEELVTE
+417 
-427 ILINNECADISN
+427 
-439 ITYSSG
+439 
-445 TDFDDVN
+445 
-452 GIGYFSEISDNFEFS
+452 
-467 QGIILSSGD
+467 
-476 ASLGTGP
+476 
-483 NPGIG
+483 
-488 NESSGDFG
+488 
-496 WPGDI
+496 
-501 DLTTLLEQTDSANDN
+501 
-516 TNNASVIE
+516 
-524 FDFVPISNNISFRF
+524 
-538 IMASEE
+538 
-544 YDQGSFECSFSDI
+544 
-557 FGFFLT
+557 
-563 NEDGVTTNLAVLPD
+563 
-577 SDTPILVT
+577 
-585 NIHPDNGVCG
+585 
-595 AANPEYFGGY
+595 
-605 VAEGES
+605 
-611 PIAYDGYTRAFTAQS
+611 
-626 EVVPGQ
+626 
-632 TYHIKLAVADAGD
+632 
-645 SALDTAVFLEGG
+645 
-657 SFDLGIDLGDDIL
+657 
-670 IENGLAPCPDDT
+670 
-682 YTIDTF
+682 
-688 TENGDYT
+688 
-695 WFNNDI
+695 
-701 EIEGENSSVLEV
+701 
-713 SETGNYSVNIS
+713 
-724 YGETC
+724 
-729 NYSDDLFVE
+729 
-738 FYIPLTIESPDTLF
+738 
-752 SCDNNLVDG
+752 
-761 FGLFD
+761 
-766 LSQQTEPISATIT
+766 
-779 TIPTITYFETL
+779 
-790 EDAEQDINSIDNIES
+790 
-805 YQNITPFN
+805 
-813 QTIFVRIVENT
+813 
-824 FPNCYSTTS
+824 
-833 FELTT
+833 
-838 INPPTITIP
+838 
-847 TPLEECDNDYDG
+847 
-859 IDVFDLSQKTDELL
+859 
-873 GGQLN
+873 
-878 VSVSYHESQED
+878 VSYHESQED
-889 ADNAANAIT
+889 ADNAANAIVD
-898 EPYSNLNSPDSQNI
+898 PYTNTTADSQNV
-912 FVRLEDN
+912 FVRLTDDI
-919 ETFCY
+919 TFCY

-957 FDLVSLDPIIL
+957 FDLVSLDPTIL
-968 NGQTGITV
+968 NGQTGISV

-1056 SYIDDYFTAQ
+1056 SYIDDYFSSQ

-1073 GSLADAESGND
+1073 GSLVDAESGND

-1209 RVENIATGCY
+1209 RVQNIATTCY

-1286 IAYYASEEDALL
+1286 IAYYASESDALL

-1334 LQVLPVPVY
+1334 IQVLPVPVY

-1356 GTIDVDLNDYNA
+1356 GTIDIDLNDYNA
-1368 QVLGGQ
+1368 QVLGEQ
-1374 NAGQVIITYHNSQLD
+1374 NAEQVIITYHNSQLD

-1403 NDEETI
+1403 NGEETI
-1409 YVRVEVED
+1409 FVRVEVED

-1431 FTLTVAPRPVFI
+1431 FTLTVEPRPVFI

-1453 DDTIDGLTTID
+1453 DGTIDGLTTID

-1479 VVTYHI
+1479 IVTYHV

-1490 DSGENPLEDLYTTIT
+1490 DSGENPLEDLYTTVT
-1505 PDTQTIFA
+1505 QDSQTIFA
-1513 RIEDDMTPITA
+1513 RIEDDMTPITG
-1524 CYSTTPMDLV
+1524 CYSTTPVNLV

-1606 TIYVRVEDT
+1606 TIYVRIEDT

-1624 LELLLV
+1624 LELLIV

-1654 GLFDLSLANEEI
+1654 GLFDLSLANQEI

-1672 LEFEI
+1672 LDFEI
-1677 TYYET
+1677 SYYET
-1682 SENAT
+1682 LDNANAET
-1687 LGENP
+1687 NP

-1702 SPFTQDIYVRVENIA
+1702 SAFTQDIYVRVENIA

-1774 VTFHETQEDAD
+1774 ITFHETQEDAD
-1785 NGDAPIFSPYTN
+1785 TGDAPIFSPYTN

-1810 DITGCVSTI
+1810 DITGCVNTI

-1876 AENALNPLVS
+1876 AENALNPLAS

-1926 IVIDDIIICDD
+1926 IVIEDIIICDD

-1944 FDLTQNTALILGDQV
+1944 FDLTQNTALILGTQV

-1979 PIVNPETYSN
+1979 PIVNPETYNN

-2032 DDIIADETTI
+2032 DDIIADETTV

-2062 FETEE
+2062 FETEQ

-2080 AYTNTVVGTNA
+2080 AYTNTAVGTNA

-2130 IELCDYDASGDELEI
+2130 IELCDYDASGDELEV

-2163 VTYYE
+2163 VTYHE

-2182 PAVYTN
+2182 PTVYTN

-2270 ADNGE
+2270 ADNGD
-2275 NVLVSPYTNLT
+2275 NALVSPYTNLT

-2317 QANSDLDRIEYII
+2317 QANSDLDRIDYII

-2339 FGTFNLSS
+2339 FGTFDLST

-2372 ELGTNPLANSYE
+2372 ELGTNPLPNSYE
-2384 NTSNPQVI
+2384 NTSNPQII

-2410 NLTLIVNLLPEFFLE
+2410 DLTLIVNLLPEFFLE

-2473 PLVGGTFTAI
+2473 PLVGGTFTAV

-2513 EFFADIHVIEASAT
+2513 EFFADLHIIEASAS

-2550 TPGFHTVVA
+2550 TPGFHSVIA
-2559 RDVNGCGTG
+2559 RDINGCGTG
-2568 TTQVLVIDY
+2568 STQVLVIDY

-2605 YIYDRYGKLLK
+2605 YIYDRFGKLLK

-2632 NLPASDYWFTIRLD
+2632 NLPAT
-2646 VIYGDDESLIKEFT
+2646 
-2660 GHFSLKR
+2660 

>member
-1 MIRKICLLTLLLFKL
+1 M
-16 SFSQDNL
+16 
-23 PPEIFSEGNEFYCPL
+23 P
-38 SQQAIVTFFDITDPD
+38 
-53 DESIEA
+53 
-59 LYIQISEGYVQGED
+59 
-73 LLILTGF
+73 
-80 HPGVQESW
+80 
-88 DPVSG
+88 
-93 KLELKGPGGTEA
+93 LELR
-105 LYTDLIAA
+105 
-113 VYDVKFISNNPNP
+113 VNPMP
-126 TDKSFSFTIGDTN
+126 T
-139 YLEET
+139 
-144 GHYYEFISLVD
+144 
-155 VTWTESK
+155 
-162 ELAENLTYYGL
+162 
-173 QGYLATITSA
+173 
-183 EENQIAAVQTND
+183 
-195 VGWIGASDA
+195 
-204 ANEGDWRW
+204 ANS
-212 VTGPE
+212 V
-217 GLENN
+217 
-222 GDGLPF
+222 
-228 WNGAGS
+228 
-234 QQGGVAVNNGNGSE
+234 
-248 YSNWN
+248 
-253 GTAEPNNAGP
+253 
-263 EHYAHVTSPNVGEI
+263 
-277 GTWND
+277 
-282 LPNPASGGGDYQSKG
+282 
-297 YIVEYGGMPGDPV
+297 
-310 LNLSSSTNLLAPVV
+310 ST
-324 ENISGFFGC
+324 
-333 LNELTELVASSNI
+333 
-346 GDGDVYWY
+346 
-354 DSQIGG
+354 
-360 NLIFE
+360 
-365 GTNFNPDI
+365 
-373 SETTS
+373 
-378 FFVSPFAGGECDNF
+378 
-392 NRIEIGAVINPS
+392 
-404 PTPVAPDVMVDQC
+404 
-417 TYTVEELVTE
+417 
-427 ILINNECADISN
+427 
-439 ITYSSG
+439 
-445 TDFDDVN
+445 
-452 GIGYFSEISDNFEFS
+452 
-467 QGIILSSGD
+467 
-476 ASLGTGP
+476 
-483 NPGIG
+483 
-488 NESSGDFG
+488 
-496 WPGDI
+496 
-501 DLTTLLEQTDSANDN
+501 
-516 TNNASVIE
+516 
-524 FDFVPISNNISFRF
+524 
-538 IMASEE
+538 
-544 YDQGSFECSFSDI
+544 
-557 FGFFLT
+557 
-563 NEDGVTTNLAVLPD
+563 
-577 SDTPILVT
+577 
-585 NIHPDNGVCG
+585 
-595 AANPEYFGGY
+595 
-605 VAEGES
+605 
-611 PIAYDGYTRAFTAQS
+611 
-626 EVVPGQ
+626 
-632 TYHIKLAVADAGD
+632 
-645 SALDTAVFLEGG
+645 
-657 SFDLGIDLGDDIL
+657 
-670 IENGLAPCPDDT
+670 
-682 YTIDTF
+682 
-688 TENGDYT
+688 
-695 WFNNDI
+695 
-701 EIEGENSSVLEV
+701 
-713 SETGNYSVNIS
+713 
-724 YGETC
+724 
-729 NYSDDLFVE
+729 
-738 FYIPLTIESPDTLF
+738 
-752 SCDNNLVDG
+752 
-761 FGLFD
+761 
-766 LSQQTEPISATIT
+766 
-779 TIPTITYFETL
+779 
-790 EDAEQDINSIDNIES
+790 
-805 YQNITPFN
+805 
-813 QTIFVRIVENT
+813 QTI
-824 FPNCYSTTS
+824 
-833 FELTT
+833 
-838 INPPTITIP
+838 
-847 TPLEECDNDYDG
+847 
-859 IDVFDLSQKTDELL
+859 
-873 GGQLN
+873 
-878 VSVSYHESQED
+878 
-889 ADNAANAIT
+889 
-898 EPYSNLNSPDSQNI
+898 
-912 FVRLEDN
+912 
-919 ETFCY
+919 
-924 ATTTLALVV
+924 
-933 NPIPEVIV
+933 
-941 PPVIEV
+941 

-1209 RVENIATGCY
+1209 RVQNIATTCY

-1286 IAYYASEEDALL
+1286 IAYYASESDALL

-1389 ADTGFNALASPYTV
+1389 ADTGFNALASPYTI

-1431 FTLTVAPRPVFI
+1431 FTLTVEPRPVFI

-1453 DDTIDGLTTID
+1453 DGTIDGLTTID

-1472 AAGIAEN
+1472 AAGILEN

-1513 RIEDDMTPITA
+1513 RIEDDMTPITG

-1774 VTFHETQEDAD
+1774 ITFHETQEDAD
-1785 NGDAPIFSPYTN
+1785 TGDAPIFSPYTN

-2080 AYTNTVVGTNA
+2080 TYTNTVVGTNA

-2121 PTPSIDPAN
+2121 PTPSLDPAN

-2246 VSASILGTQ
+2246 VSASILGIQ

-2330 CDNLADNDG
+2330 CDNLTDNDG

-2513 EFFADIHVIEASAT
+2513 EFFADLHIIEASAS

-2550 TPGFHTVVA
+2550 TPGFHNVIA

-2568 TTQVLVIDY
+2568 STQVLVIDY

-2632 NLPASDYWFTIRLD
+2632 NLPASDYWFTIRLN

>member
-1 MIRKICLLTLLLFKL
+1 MFLPFIGLSQDILISEGGTINTCSGTLLDSGGASGNYSSNENYSITICPDNPGQNIELDFT
-16 SFSQDNL
+16 SFSTQLNADILTIYDGPDNTGTGTTYSGNATQSPGFITATNSTGCITVEFFSNAAANTTGFAANISCYEPCQEIIGSIDSVSPEPNAEGQVTVCPGEEVTFTASGEFSNSSEGATFAWEFGDGTTAEGL
-23 PPEIFSEGNEFYCPL
+23 TVSKVYDQSGIFSAGLVITDTNPLGCSSLQITQIVIVAPSIDFTGTEAGKTELCFGDSTTLFGVAESTQLEDCAPEIFEQTWLEDTQTTGQQASYESTISVECYADGLEFTDISQLIQICVVIEHSFIGDLDMLLTAPNGQSVYFAQYGDGNDPGTSLGIPDELDNGNPGTGFEYCFTPDATADISSTGGTTVPAGIYGASNGSSFTDLLGTSLNGDWTFTVIDSWAADDGTIFSWNLDFDPALSAPPSEIISQVWLDDPSIVSVEGNNIVVSPTESGEICYTYVVQDDFGCEYSETICINVEEEIVTE
-38 SQQAIVTFFDITDPD
+38 QAINLFICDPLTTDLFFDFTENESLISSIATDPD
-53 DESIEA
+53 
-59 LYIQISEGYVQGED
+59 
-73 LLILTGF
+73 
-80 HPGVQESW
+80 
-88 DPVSG
+88 
-93 KLELKGPGGTEA
+93 
-105 LYTDLIAA
+105 
-113 VYDVKFISNNPNP
+113 
-126 TDKSFSFTIGDTN
+126 
-139 YLEET
+139 
-144 GHYYEFISLVD
+144 
-155 VTWTESK
+155 
-162 ELAENLTYYGL
+162 
-173 QGYLATITSA
+173 
-183 EENQIAAVQTND
+183 
-195 VGWIGASDA
+195 
-204 ANEGDWRW
+204 
-212 VTGPE
+212 
-217 GLENN
+217 
-222 GDGLPF
+222 
-228 WNGAGS
+228 
-234 QQGGVAVNNGNGSE
+234 
-248 YSNWN
+248 
-253 GTAEPNNAGP
+253 
-263 EHYAHVTSPNVGEI
+263 
-277 GTWND
+277 
-282 LPNPASGGGDYQSKG
+282 
-297 YIVEYGGMPGDPV
+297 
-310 LNLSSSTNLLAPVV
+310 
-324 ENISGFFGC
+324 
-333 LNELTELVASSNI
+333 
-346 GDGDVYWY
+346 
-354 DSQIGG
+354 
-360 NLIFE
+360 NLI
-365 GTNFNPDI
+365 
-373 SETTS
+373 
-378 FFVSPFAGGECDNF
+378 
-392 NRIEIGAVINPS
+392 
-404 PTPVAPDVMVDQC
+404 
-417 TYTVEELVTE
+417 
-427 ILINNECADISN
+427 
-439 ITYSSG
+439 
-445 TDFDDVN
+445 
-452 GIGYFSEISDNFEFS
+452 
-467 QGIILSSGD
+467 
-476 ASLGTGP
+476 
-483 NPGIG
+483 
-488 NESSGDFG
+488 
-496 WPGDI
+496 
-501 DLTTLLEQTDSANDN
+501 
-516 TNNASVIE
+516 
-524 FDFVPISNNISFRF
+524 ISF
-538 IMASEE
+538 
-544 YDQGSFECSFSDI
+544 Y
-557 FGFFLT
+557 
-563 NEDGVTTNLAVLPD
+563 
-577 SDTPILVT
+577 
-585 NIHPDNGVCG
+585 
-595 AANPEYFGGY
+595 
-605 VAEGES
+605 ES
-611 PIAYDGYTRAFTAQS
+611 
-626 EVVPGQ
+626 
-632 TYHIKLAVADAGD
+632 
-645 SALDTAVFLEGG
+645 
-657 SFDLGIDLGDDIL
+657 
-670 IENGLAPCPDDT
+670 
-682 YTIDTF
+682 
-688 TENGDYT
+688 
-695 WFNNDI
+695 
-701 EIEGENSSVLEV
+701 
-713 SETGNYSVNIS
+713 
-724 YGETC
+724 
-729 NYSDDLFVE
+729 
-738 FYIPLTIESPDTLF
+738 
-752 SCDNNLVDG
+752 
-761 FGLFD
+761 
-766 LSQQTEPISATIT
+766 
-779 TIPTITYFETL
+779 L
-790 EDAEQDINSIDNIES
+790 EDAENESNPITEISNYLGFDDQIIN
-805 YQNITPFN
+805 
-813 QTIFVRIVENT
+813 VRIEYLES
-824 FPNCYSTTS
+824 NCYETQSFTLNVTDPPVVNPVDKLFICDDETDDGFVDYDLNNFNSQLLGDQSESDYLVSYYLSYDDAYNGTNALEMPYEISNNSVFYPRIDVIGTTGCFNVGDSDILSFQVNPPDDSS
-833 FELTT
+833 FEMTPT
-838 INPPTITIP
+838 CDGGTATITGFFGGTFVFNEAP
-847 TPLEECDNDYDG
+847 TDGAVIDSSTGLITGGDYN
-859 IDVFDLSQKTDELL
+859 TTY
-873 GGQLN
+873 
-878 VSVSYHESQED
+878 SVSY
-889 ADNAANAIT
+889 T
-898 EPYSNLNSPDSQNI
+898 TVGGCP
-912 FVRLEDN
+912 
-919 ETFCY
+919 
-924 ATTTLALVV
+924 TTTIISITSVEDDDSSFEMTPTCDGGTATITGLAGGTFTFDTAPTDGAVIDSSTGLIAGGDYDTTYLVSYTTNGDCPTTTIVSVTSIIADDSSFEMTPTCDGGTANITGLAGGTFAFDTAPTDGAVIDSLTGTVSQGGYGVDYFIIYTTNGDCPTSSIV
-933 NPIPEVIV
+933 NFSSAVL
-941 PPVIEV
+941 PVISNPTPFEV
-947 CDDDYDGIST
+947 CDDNIADGFVEMDLSIKNSEITNGNSNYAVTYYLTSEDASTANSPLTLPYTNISN
-957 FDLVSLDPIIL
+957 P
-968 NGQTGITV
+968 QTIFIRV
-976 SYYESQAE
+976 
-984 ADTATNP
+984 
-991 LASPY
+991 
-996 NNTSL
+996 
-1001 NTQELIVRLENDITG
+1001 V
-1016 CYSTTTQ
+1016 
-1023 GIIVNP
+1023 
-1029 LSLIEVIDYEICD
+1029 
-1042 YVNPGDMIEVFDII
+1042 DII
-1056 SYIDDYFTAQ
+1056 YGCF
-1066 NVTETYH
+1066 
-1073 GSLADAESGND
+1073 
-1084 PYTTAELTNYSNS
+1084 
-1097 DSASEEIFV
+1097 
-1106 RLVDNVTA
+1106 
-1114 CVTTGSFNIVVNPL
+1114 VTT
-1128 PNVIVNTDL
+1128 
-1137 VQCDI
+1137 
-1142 DDVQD
+1142 
-1147 GISIYNLE
+1147 
-1155 EAAENIVIP
+1155 
-1164 NGPGDSSDNYVL
+1164 
-1176 TFHLSQE
+1176 
-1183 DLDAG
+1183 
-1188 INAIPNPTSYVNL
+1188 
-1201 TPLQNIYC
+1201 
-1209 RVENIATGCY
+1209 
-1219 TTSFF
+1219 
-1224 YLETIFNPIPEDA
+1224 
-1237 GLIVCDNSEGNG
+1237 
-1249 NDYDGL
+1249 
-1255 GLFTLSN
+1255 
-1262 ANDYVLSLIVAN
+1262 
-1274 PNNDITSPDQLT
+1274 
-1286 IAYYASEEDALL
+1286 
-1298 ELNQLP
+1298 
-1304 NQYTSEVP
+1304 
-1312 DAQTVYLRVERDNDC
+1312 
-1327 FGINSML
+1327 SM
-1334 LQVLPVPVY
+1334 
-1343 NEVLDEILCTYTP
+1343 
-1356 GTIDVDLNDYNA
+1356 
-1368 QVLGGQ
+1368 
-1374 NAGQVIITYHNSQLD
+1374 
-1389 ADTGFNALASPYTV
+1389 
-1403 NDEETI
+1403 
-1409 YVRVEVED
+1409 
-1417 GDPFVTACF
+1417 
-1426 ISNIN
+1426 
-1431 FTLTVAPRPVFI
+1431 
-1443 APEDLIVCDD
+1443 DLIVQ
-1453 DDTIDGLTTID
+1453 
-1464 ISVQTETI
+1464 S
-1472 AAGIAEN
+1472 A
-1479 VVTYHI
+1479 
-1485 SQEDA
+1485 
-1490 DSGENPLEDLYTTIT
+1490 
-1505 PDTQTIFA
+1505 
-1513 RIEDDMTPITA
+1513 
-1524 CYSTTPMDLV
+1524 
-1534 VVGPPAATTPSNLE
+1534 PAANTPPVLE
-1548 FCDADADGFGVFTL
+1548 YCDADADGFGVFTL
-1562 TDADAEIT
+1562 NEVDSEIT
-1570 GTLSNLAISYHE
+1570 SGQTGLVVTYHE
-1582 TFSDAENNLFPIIGD
+1582 TQADAENNVNAITGD

-1606 TIYVRVEDT
+1606 TIYVRVESATIT
-1615 TISTDCFTY
+1615 TACATY

-2330 CDNLADNDG
+2330 CDNLTDNDG

-2473 PLVGGTFTAI
+2473 PLVGGTFTAV

>member
-1 MIRKICLLTLLLFKL
+1 MIRKICLLILLVFQL
-16 SFSQDNL
+16 SFGQQGNI
-23 PPEIFSEGNEFYCPL
+23 PPEISSENLNEFYCPL
-38 SQQAIVTFFDITDPD
+38 AEQNIVTSFDIVDPD
-53 DESIEA
+53 DDSILA

-73 LLILTGF
+73 LLTLTGV
-80 HPGVQESW
+80 HPGIQETW

-93 KLELKGPGGTEA
+93 KLELKGPGGGEA
-105 LYTDLIAA
+105 LYADIIPA
-113 VYDVKFISNNPNP
+113 VYDVRFNSTNNNPV
-126 TDKSFSFTIGDTN
+126 DKSFSFTIGN
-139 YLEET
+139 ANFLPST
-144 GHYYEFISLVD
+144 GHFYEYID
-155 VTWTESK
+155 VLGITWQQAKTA
-162 ELAENLTYYGL
+162 AENQFYFGL
-173 QGYLATITSA
+173 QGYLATIMSP
-183 EENQIAAVQTND
+183 EESQIAVEQASAT
-195 VGWIGASDA
+195 GWIGASDFT
-204 ANEGDWRW
+204 NEGQWNW

-217 GLENN
+217 AGTN
-222 GDGLPF
+222 F
-228 WNGAGS
+228 WNG
-234 QQGGVAVNNGNGSE
+234 NFNGSAAAGM

-253 GTAEPNNAGP
+253 NDPPEPNQSG
-263 EHYAHVTSPNVGEI
+263 EEDFAHITDPSI
-277 GTWND
+277 GLIGSWND
-282 LPNPASGGGDYQSKG
+282 LSNTGPGSGPYQPKG
-297 YIVEYGGMPGDPV
+297 YIVEFGGMPGDPV
-310 LNLSSSTNLLAPVV
+310 LNLSSSTALLAPIV
-324 ENISGFFGC
+324 EISDFNGC

-346 GDGDVYWY
+346 GNGDVYWY

-365 GTNFNPDI
+365 GTNYNPDI
-373 SETTS
+373 SDTTS
-378 FFVSPFAGGECDNF
+378 FFVSPFADGECETF
-392 NRIEIGAVINPS
+392 NRIEVSAVINPS

-452 GIGYFSEISDNFEFS
+452 GIGYFSEISENFEFS

-738 FYIPLTIESPDTLF
+738 FYIPLTIESPETLL

-779 TIPTITYFETL
+779 TTPTITYFETL
-790 EDAEQDINSIDNIES
+790 EEAEQDINAIANIES
-805 YQNITPFN
+805 YQNINPFN

-833 FELTT
+833 FGLTT
-838 INPPTITIP
+838 INPPTITVP

-873 GGQLN
+873 GGQVN
-878 VSVSYHESQED
+878 VTVSYHESQED

-968 NGQTGITV
+968 NGQTGISVT
-976 SYYESQAE
+976 YYESQAE

-1056 SYIDDYFTAQ
+1056 SYIDDYFSSQ

-1209 RVENIATGCY
+1209 RVENIATTCY

-1262 ANDYVLSLIVAN
+1262 ADNYVLSLIVAN

-1356 GTIDVDLNDYNA
+1356 GTFDVDLNDYNA
-1368 QVLGGQ
+1368 QVLGDQ
-1374 NAGQVIITYHNSQLD
+1374 NAEEVIITYHESQLD
-1389 ADTGFNALASPYTV
+1389 ADTGFNALASPYTI
-1403 NDEETI
+1403 NEEATI
-1409 YVRVEVED
+1409 YARVEVED

-1431 FTLTVAPRPVFI
+1431 FTLTVEPRPVFI

-1472 AAGIAEN
+1472 AAGVPEN

-1490 DSGENPLEDLYTTIT
+1490 DSGENPLEELYTTVT

-1513 RIEDDMTPITA
+1513 RIEDDMTPITG

-1582 TFSDAENNLFPIIGD
+1582 TLSDAENNLFPIIGD

-1624 LELLLV
+1624 LELLIV
-1630 VNDVPQIET
+1630 VNDIPQIET

-1672 LEFEI
+1672 LDFEV

-1774 VTFHETQEDAD
+1774 ITFHETQEDAD
-1785 NGDAPIFSPYTN
+1785 NADAPIFSPYTN

-1876 AENALNPLVS
+1876 AENALNPLAS

-1903 NSITGCFSIVDLEL
+1903 NSITGCFSVVDLEL

-2032 DDIIADETTI
+2032 DDIVADETTV

-2130 IELCDYDASGDELEI
+2130 IELCDYDASGDQLEI
-2145 FDITINEAYII
+2145 FDITVNEAYII

-2163 VTYYE
+2163 VTYHE

-2188 ITLGQQTIYVRVT
+2188 ITLGQQIIYVRVT

-2207 YTIVTFDLVVNP
+2207 YTIVTFDLIVNP
-2219 LPDVSAADQYIAC
+2219 LPDISAAQDYIAC

-2270 ADNGE
+2270 ADNGD

-2339 FGTFNLSS
+2339 FGTFNLST
-2347 QNEEILDGQD
+2347 QNEEVLDGQD

-2410 NLTLIVNLLPEFFLE
+2410 DLTLIVNLLPEFFLE

-2483 ATNLATGCEY
+2483 ATNLATGCQN

-2513 EFFADIHVIEASAT
+2513 EFFADLHVIQASAT

-2550 TPGFHTVVA
+2550 TPGFHSVIA
-2559 RDVNGCGTG
+2559 RDINGCGTG

-2605 YIYDRYGKLLK
+2605 YIYDRFGKLLK

-2632 NLPASDYWFTIRLD
+2632 NLPATDYWFTIRLD
-2646 VIYGDDESLIKEFT
+2646 VVFGEAESVIKEFT

>member
-1 MIRKICLLTLLLFKL
+1 M
-16 SFSQDNL
+16 
-23 PPEIFSEGNEFYCPL
+23 
-38 SQQAIVTFFDITDPD
+38 
-53 DESIEA
+53 
-59 LYIQISEGYVQGED
+59 
-73 LLILTGF
+73 
-80 HPGVQESW
+80 
-88 DPVSG
+88 
-93 KLELKGPGGTEA
+93 
-105 LYTDLIAA
+105 
-113 VYDVKFISNNPNP
+113 
-126 TDKSFSFTIGDTN
+126 
-139 YLEET
+139 
-144 GHYYEFISLVD
+144 
-155 VTWTESK
+155 
-162 ELAENLTYYGL
+162 
-173 QGYLATITSA
+173 
-183 EENQIAAVQTND
+183 
-195 VGWIGASDA
+195 
-204 ANEGDWRW
+204 
-212 VTGPE
+212 
-217 GLENN
+217 
-222 GDGLPF
+222 
-228 WNGAGS
+228 
-234 QQGGVAVNNGNGSE
+234 
-248 YSNWN
+248 
-253 GTAEPNNAGP
+253 
-263 EHYAHVTSPNVGEI
+263 
-277 GTWND
+277 
-282 LPNPASGGGDYQSKG
+282 
-297 YIVEYGGMPGDPV
+297 
-310 LNLSSSTNLLAPVV
+310 
-324 ENISGFFGC
+324 
-333 LNELTELVASSNI
+333 
-346 GDGDVYWY
+346 
-354 DSQIGG
+354 
-360 NLIFE
+360 
-365 GTNFNPDI
+365 
-373 SETTS
+373 
-378 FFVSPFAGGECDNF
+378 
-392 NRIEIGAVINPS
+392 
-404 PTPVAPDVMVDQC
+404 
-417 TYTVEELVTE
+417 
-427 ILINNECADISN
+427 
-439 ITYSSG
+439 
-445 TDFDDVN
+445 
-452 GIGYFSEISDNFEFS
+452 
-467 QGIILSSGD
+467 
-476 ASLGTGP
+476 
-483 NPGIG
+483 
-488 NESSGDFG
+488 
-496 WPGDI
+496 
-501 DLTTLLEQTDSANDN
+501 
-516 TNNASVIE
+516 
-524 FDFVPISNNISFRF
+524 
-538 IMASEE
+538 
-544 YDQGSFECSFSDI
+544 
-557 FGFFLT
+557 
-563 NEDGVTTNLAVLPD
+563 
-577 SDTPILVT
+577 
-585 NIHPDNGVCG
+585 
-595 AANPEYFGGY
+595 
-605 VAEGES
+605 
-611 PIAYDGYTRAFTAQS
+611 
-626 EVVPGQ
+626 
-632 TYHIKLAVADAGD
+632 
-645 SALDTAVFLEGG
+645 
-657 SFDLGIDLGDDIL
+657 
-670 IENGLAPCPDDT
+670 
-682 YTIDTF
+682 
-688 TENGDYT
+688 
-695 WFNNDI
+695 
-701 EIEGENSSVLEV
+701 
-713 SETGNYSVNIS
+713 
-724 YGETC
+724 
-729 NYSDDLFVE
+729 
-738 FYIPLTIESPDTLF
+738 
-752 SCDNNLVDG
+752 
-761 FGLFD
+761 
-766 LSQQTEPISATIT
+766 
-779 TIPTITYFETL
+779 
-790 EDAEQDINSIDNIES
+790 
-805 YQNITPFN
+805 
-813 QTIFVRIVENT
+813 
-824 FPNCYSTTS
+824 
-833 FELTT
+833 
-838 INPPTITIP
+838 
-847 TPLEECDNDYDG
+847 
-859 IDVFDLSQKTDELL
+859 
-873 GGQLN
+873 
-878 VSVSYHESQED
+878 
-889 ADNAANAIT
+889 
-898 EPYSNLNSPDSQNI
+898 
-912 FVRLEDN
+912 
-919 ETFCY
+919 
-924 ATTTLALVV
+924 
-933 NPIPEVIV
+933 
-941 PPVIEV
+941 IEV

-968 NGQTGITV
+968 NGQTGISVT
-976 SYYESQAE
+976 YYESQAE

-1056 SYIDDYFTAQ
+1056 SYIDDYFSSQ

-1114 CVTTGSFNIVVNPL
+1114 CVTTGSFNVVVNPL
-1128 PNVIVNTDL
+1128 PDVIVNTDL

-1164 NGPGDSSDNYVL
+1164 NGPDDSSDNYVL

-1209 RVENIATGCY
+1209 RVENIATTCY

-1255 GLFTLSN
+1255 GLFTLSDADN
-1262 ANDYVLSLIVAN
+1262 YVLSLIVAN

-1286 IAYYASEEDALL
+1286 IAYYASENDALL

-1356 GTIDVDLNDYNA
+1356 GTFDVDLNDYNA
-1368 QVLGGQ
+1368 QVLGDQ
-1374 NAGQVIITYHNSQLD
+1374 NAEEVIITYHESQLD
-1389 ADTGFNALASPYTV
+1389 ADTGFNALPNPYTV
-1403 NDEETI
+1403 NEEATI

-1431 FTLTVAPRPVFI
+1431 FTLTVEPRPVFI

-1472 AAGIAEN
+1472 AAGVPEN

-1490 DSGENPLEDLYTTIT
+1490 DSGENPLEELYTTVT

-1513 RIEDDMTPITA
+1513 RIEDDMTPITG
-1524 CYSTTPMDLV
+1524 CYSTTPVILV
-1534 VVGPPAATTPSNLE
+1534 VVGPPAATVPSNLE
-1548 FCDADADGFGVFTL
+1548 FCDADADGFGVFNL

-1582 TFSDAENNLFPIIGD
+1582 TLSDAENNLFPIIGD

-1624 LELLLV
+1624 LELLIV

-1672 LEFEI
+1672 LDFEV

-1682 SENAT
+1682 LDNANAET
-1687 LGENP
+1687 NP

-1774 VTFHETQEDAD
+1774 ITFHETQEDAD
-1785 NGDAPIFSPYTN
+1785 NADAPIFSPYTN

-1876 AENALNPLVS
+1876 AENALNPLAS

-1979 PIVNPETYSN
+1979 PIVNPETYNN

-2032 DDIIADETTI
+2032 DDIVADETTV

-2080 AYTNTVVGTNA
+2080 AYTNTAVGTNA

-2130 IELCDYDASGDELEI
+2130 IEFCDYNASGDQLEV
-2145 FDITINEAYII
+2145 FDITVNEAYII

-2163 VTYYE
+2163 VTYHE
-2168 TQEDAELGENAIVD
+2168 TQEDADNGENAIAD

-2207 YTIVTFDLVVNP
+2207 YTIVTFDLIVNP
-2219 LPDVSAADQYIAC
+2219 LPDISAAQDYIAC

-2270 ADNGE
+2270 ADNGD

-2339 FGTFNLSS
+2339 FGTFNLST
-2347 QNEEILDGQD
+2347 QNEEVLDGQD

-2384 NTSNPQVI
+2384 NTSNPQII

-2410 NLTLIVNLLPEFFLE
+2410 DLTLIVNLLPEFFLE

-2513 EFFADIHVIEASAT
+2513 EFFADLHVIEASAT

-2550 TPGFHTVVA
+2550 TPGFHTVIA
-2559 RDVNGCGTG
+2559 RDINGCGTG

-2605 YIYDRYGKLLK
+2605 YIYDRFGKLLK

-2632 NLPASDYWFTIRLD
+2632 NLPATDYWFTIRLD
-2646 VIYGDDESLIKEFT
+2646 VVFGEAESVIKEFT

>member
-1 MIRKICLLTLLLFKL
+1 MIRKICLLILFIFQL

-38 SQQAIVTFFDITDPD
+38 SEQAIVTFFDITDPD

-59 LYIQISEGYVQGED
+59 LYIQISQGYVQGED
-73 LLILTGF
+73 VLSLTGV
-80 HPGVQESW
+80 HPGIQETW

-93 KLELKGPGGTEA
+93 KLELKGPGGAEA
-105 LYTDLIAA
+105 LYADIIPA
-113 VYDVKFISNNPNP
+113 VYDVRFSSTNNNPVN
-126 TDKSFSFTIGDTN
+126 KSFSFTIGDAN
-139 YLEET
+139 FLPST
-144 GHYYEFISLVD
+144 GHFYEYID
-155 VTWTESK
+155 VLGITWQQAKTA
-162 ELAENLTYYGL
+162 AENQTYFGL
-173 QGYLATITSA
+173 QGYLATIMSP
-183 EENQIAAVQTND
+183 EESQIAVEQASAT
-195 VGWIGASDA
+195 GWIGASDFT
-204 ANEGDWRW
+204 NEGQWNW

-217 GLENN
+217 AGTN
-222 GDGLPF
+222 F
-228 WNGAGS
+228 WNG
-234 QQGGVAVNNGNGSE
+234 NFNGSAAAGM

-253 GTAEPNNAGP
+253 NDPPEPNQSGDEDFAHITDPSIGLIGSWNDLSNAGP
-263 EHYAHVTSPNVGEI
+263 G
-277 GTWND
+277 
-282 LPNPASGGGDYQSKG
+282 SGPYQPKG
-297 YIVEYGGMPGDPV
+297 YIVEFGGMPGDPV
-310 LNLSSSTNLLAPVV
+310 LNLSSSTNLLAPIV
-324 ENISGFFGC
+324 ETSDFSGC
-333 LNELTELVASSNI
+333 LNELSELVATSNI

-360 NLIFE
+360 NLVFE
-365 GTNFNPDI
+365 GTNYNPDI

-378 FFVSPFAGGECDNF
+378 FFVSPFPDGECDTF

-452 GIGYFSEISDNFEFS
+452 GIGYFSEISENFEFS

-488 NESSGDFG
+488 NASSGNFG

-605 VAEGES
+605 VAQGES

-738 FYIPLTIESPDTLF
+738 FYIPLTIESPETLL

-779 TIPTITYFETL
+779 TTPTITYFETL
-790 EDAEQDINSIDNIES
+790 EEAEQDINAIANIES
-805 YQNITPFN
+805 YQNINPFN

-833 FELTT
+833 FGLTT
-838 INPPTITIP
+838 INPPTITVP

-873 GGQLN
+873 GGQVN

-968 NGQTGITV
+968 NGQTGISVT
-976 SYYESQAE
+976 YYESQAE

-1056 SYIDDYFTAQ
+1056 SYIDDYFSSQ

-1073 GSLADAESGND
+1073 GSLADAQSGND

-1209 RVENIATGCY
+1209 RVENIATTCY

-1262 ANDYVLSLIVAN
+1262 ADNYVLSLIVAN

-1356 GTIDVDLNDYNA
+1356 GTFDVDLNDYNA
-1368 QVLGGQ
+1368 QVLGDQ
-1374 NAGQVIITYHNSQLD
+1374 NAEEVIITYHESQLD
-1389 ADTGFNALASPYTV
+1389 ADTGFNALASPYTI
-1403 NDEETI
+1403 NEEATI
-1409 YVRVEVED
+1409 YARVEVED

-1431 FTLTVAPRPVFI
+1431 FTLTVEPRPVFI

-1472 AAGIAEN
+1472 AAGVPEN

-1490 DSGENPLEDLYTTIT
+1490 DSGENPLEELYTTVT

-1513 RIEDDMTPITA
+1513 RIEDDMTPITG

-1624 LELLLV
+1624 LELLIV

-1654 GLFDLSLANEEI
+1654 GLFDLSLASEEI

-1672 LEFEI
+1672 LDFEV

-1682 SENAT
+1682 LDNANAET
-1687 LGENP
+1687 NP

-1774 VTFHETQEDAD
+1774 ITFHETQEDAD
-1785 NGDAPIFSPYTN
+1785 NADAPIFSPYTN

-1876 AENALNPLVS
+1876 AENALNPLAS

-2032 DDIIADETTI
+2032 DDIVADETTV

-2130 IELCDYDASGDELEI
+2130 IELCDYDTSGDELEV
-2145 FDITINEAYII
+2145 FDITVNEAYII

-2163 VTYYE
+2163 VTYHE

-2188 ITLGQQTIYVRVT
+2188 ITLGQQIIYVRVT

-2207 YTIVTFDLVVNP
+2207 YTIVTFDLIVNP
-2219 LPDVSAADQYIAC
+2219 LPDISAADQYIAC

-2270 ADNGE
+2270 ADNGD

-2339 FGTFNLSS
+2339 FGTFNLST
-2347 QNEEILDGQD
+2347 QNEEVLDGQD

-2384 NTSNPQVI
+2384 NTSNPQII

-2410 NLTLIVNLLPEFFLE
+2410 DLTLIVNLLPEFFLE

-2483 ATNLATGCEY
+2483 ATNLATGCQN

-2513 EFFADIHVIEASAT
+2513 EFFADLHVIEASAT

-2550 TPGFHTVVA
+2550 TPGFHSVIA
-2559 RDVNGCGTG
+2559 RDINGCGTG

-2605 YIYDRYGKLLK
+2605 YIYDRFGKLLK

-2632 NLPASDYWFTIRLD
+2632 NLPATDYWFTIRLD
-2646 VIYGDDESLIKEFT
+2646 VVFGEAESVIKEFT

>member
-1 MIRKICLLTLLLFKL
+1 MIRKICLLILFIFQL

-38 SQQAIVTFFDITDPD
+38 SEQAIVTFFDITDPD

-59 LYIQISEGYVQGED
+59 LYIQISQGYVQGED
-73 LLILTGF
+73 VLSLTGV
-80 HPGVQESW
+80 HPGIQETW

-93 KLELKGPGGTEA
+93 KLELKGPGGAEA
-105 LYTDLIAA
+105 LYADIIPA
-113 VYDVKFISNNPNP
+113 VYDVRFSSTNNNPVN
-126 TDKSFSFTIGDTN
+126 KSFSFTIGDAN
-139 YLEET
+139 FLPST
-144 GHYYEFISLVD
+144 GHFYEYID
-155 VTWTESK
+155 VLGITWQQAKTA
-162 ELAENLTYYGL
+162 AENQTYFGL
-173 QGYLATITSA
+173 QGYLATIMSP
-183 EENQIAAVQTND
+183 EESQIAVEQASAT
-195 VGWIGASDA
+195 GWIGASDFT
-204 ANEGDWRW
+204 NEGQWNW

-217 GLENN
+217 AGTN
-222 GDGLPF
+222 F
-228 WNGAGS
+228 WNG
-234 QQGGVAVNNGNGSE
+234 NFNGSAAAGM

-253 GTAEPNNAGP
+253 NDPPEPNQSGDEDFAHITDPSIGLIGSWNDLSNAGP
-263 EHYAHVTSPNVGEI
+263 G
-277 GTWND
+277 
-282 LPNPASGGGDYQSKG
+282 SGPYQPKG
-297 YIVEYGGMPGDPV
+297 YIVEFGGMPGDPV
-310 LNLSSSTNLLAPVV
+310 LNLSSSTALLAPIV
-324 ENISGFFGC
+324 ETSDFSGC
-333 LNELTELVASSNI
+333 LNELSELVATSNI

-360 NLIFE
+360 NLVFE
-365 GTNFNPDI
+365 GTNYNPDI

-378 FFVSPFAGGECDNF
+378 FFVSPFPDGECDTF

-452 GIGYFSEISDNFEFS
+452 GIGYFSEISENFEFS

-488 NESSGDFG
+488 NASSGNFG

-605 VAEGES
+605 VAQGES

-738 FYIPLTIESPDTLF
+738 FYIPLTIESPETLL

-779 TIPTITYFETL
+779 TTPTITYFETL
-790 EDAEQDINSIDNIES
+790 EEAEQDINAIANIES
-805 YQNITPFN
+805 YQNINPFN

-833 FELTT
+833 FGLTT
-838 INPPTITIP
+838 INPPTITVP

-873 GGQLN
+873 GGQVN

-968 NGQTGITV
+968 NGQTGISVT
-976 SYYESQAE
+976 YYESQAE

-1056 SYIDDYFTAQ
+1056 SYIDDYFSSQ

-1073 GSLADAESGND
+1073 GSLADAQSGND

-1209 RVENIATGCY
+1209 RVENIATTCY

-1262 ANDYVLSLIVAN
+1262 ADNYVLSLIVAN

-1356 GTIDVDLNDYNA
+1356 GTFDVDLNDYNA
-1368 QVLGGQ
+1368 QVLGAQ
-1374 NAGQVIITYHNSQLD
+1374 NAEEVIITYHESQLD
-1389 ADTGFNALASPYTV
+1389 ADTGFNALASPYTI
-1403 NDEETI
+1403 NEEATI
-1409 YVRVEVED
+1409 YARVEVED

-1431 FTLTVAPRPVFI
+1431 FTLTVEPRPVFI

-1472 AAGIAEN
+1472 AAGVPEN

-1490 DSGENPLEDLYTTIT
+1490 DSGENPLEELYTTVT

-1513 RIEDDMTPITA
+1513 RIEDDMTPITG

-1624 LELLLV
+1624 LELLIV

-1654 GLFDLSLANEEI
+1654 GLFDLSLASEEI

-1672 LEFEI
+1672 LDFEV

-1682 SENAT
+1682 LDNANAET
-1687 LGENP
+1687 NP

-1774 VTFHETQEDAD
+1774 ITFHETQEDAD
-1785 NGDAPIFSPYTN
+1785 NADAPIFSPYTN

-1876 AENALNPLVS
+1876 AENALNPLAS

-1903 NSITGCFSIVDLEL
+1903 NSITGCFSVVDLEL

-2032 DDIIADETTI
+2032 DDIVADETTV

-2130 IELCDYDASGDELEI
+2130 IELCDYDTSGDELEV
-2145 FDITINEAYII
+2145 FDITVNEAYII

-2163 VTYYE
+2163 VTYHE

-2188 ITLGQQTIYVRVT
+2188 ITLGQQIIYVRVT

-2207 YTIVTFDLVVNP
+2207 YTIVTFDLIVNP
-2219 LPDVSAADQYIAC
+2219 LPDISAADQYIAC

-2270 ADNGE
+2270 ADNGD

-2384 NTSNPQVI
+2384 NTSNPQII

-2410 NLTLIVNLLPEFFLE
+2410 DLTLIVNLLPEFFLE

-2483 ATNLATGCEY
+2483 ATNLATGCQN

-2513 EFFADIHVIEASAT
+2513 EFFADLHVIQASAT

-2550 TPGFHTVVA
+2550 TPGFHSVIA

-2605 YIYDRYGKLLK
+2605 YIYDRFGKLLK

-2632 NLPASDYWFTIRLD
+2632 NLPATDYWFTIRLD
-2646 VIYGDDESLIKEFT
+2646 VVFGEAESVIKEFT